1 MAENNSETIVKLI
14 DVQVEGTDS
23 INSLIKTIDDL
34 NTALKG
40 LSTNSTEYKELLELL
55 AKNQTT
61 LSKAMRGVK
70 KDAEYAEGSYY
81 SLQKQLRETG
91 KAFKSTTDE
100 VEKAD
105 LAKKYREINT
115 ELKTQDA
122 LLGNYQRNV
131 GNYGNSIVA
140 ASARI
145 RELRTQIAGLK
156 EGTEEYNKTFSEMT
170 MLTAEQ
176 RKLNEQ
182 LKFSSGDYGDV
193 LGNVNSVL
201 GDFSKGLLS
210 MVTVLNL
217 FGDSSEGIQTAVKAL
232 GVLMVVVQGLS
243 IIDQLKDKFKGLA
256 DGIKALKKDSEGSAG
271 AMSSMG
277 QGMDNVGGA
286 IDKTASA
293 FGTADSAVKGYTQ
306 STNESVK
313 AMAGQIKT
321 VDELKDKVLELKS
334 SLEGKNPKDILDGN
348 TEEHKILVELLGE
361 ENAKLIEM
369 QSATKK
375 QIGLDADRIKQLMEE
390 IALRKSKGEDTAEL
404 EKELKYLT
412 NLNRTLSAYQGSLN
426 KEINTKVNLKKVTKD
441 LDNQQKTL
449 YKSMTA
455 AQMGAS
461 VYNKT
466 LTNMNFIEKAAAT
479 VTGLLGKAFIG
490 LGASAKAATAA
501 MKGVKAALISTGVG
515 ALLVVVG
522 ELVNLLFKGIGAL
535 KNLIPGINNAK
546 NAAEELKSAN
556 DALNTSFEQQN
567 DAMDFTIR
575 KMEALGYSY
584 EEIFKAKKRMLE
596 AQIAE
601 VRATMATSK
610 AYQKY
615 LELTERQKKKDRWKD
630 TVDEAKKLEDTLRN
644 LNKALLALSNDKT
657 IHDLEEQQK
666 AADEEKKKAEEEA
679 NERSRQYAENKK
691 KDIQGIIDK
700 IKELEGIIKE
710 ADNLLKTLNEKD
722 MTEDDKI
729 KAEYDQR
736 LEIIKK
742 AYDAEM
748 QLNDINKKRGTI
760 DEEEY
765 QRRILE
771 IKQKYYDLGLKVD
784 ADYNDKNKAL
794 LSQRAKDAAEAAV
807 NAINGDYAEKARKK
821 NKDAVTKTV
830 DELEKIQPKIFS
842 IWDIIMGRDVRPDTL
857 KNKLKV
863 LTDTYNTQMDE
874 LTSNFEEKKKK
885 LGDIANVWDIVANDT
900 NVDDD
905 TRSMAQQK
913 ALEARKQM
921 EDAETE
927 YAQKSAEARKKYMD
941 DEAKAIN
948 EHKTNMIQN
957 AQQMLD
963 GLGGIFGS
971 MADFYEEDAEARKE
985 GDAKSQK
992 VAKQSFKKAQNLRI
1006 AEATISTLNGAI
1018 GAFMQATATYPAPY
1032 GAILGA
1038 AQAAAATA
1046 AGIAQ
1051 IKKIK
1056 AQKFDGG
1063 SSLGGGSTTFQLPN
1077 VEKYEPTYTSNL
1089 TQETD
1094 TDSIKNAITEGMEGS
1109 TVRAYVLA
1117 DDINAAQK
1125 IDEKRQQ
1132 ESTW

>member
-14 DVQVEGTDS
+14 DVQVEGVDS

-40 LSTNSTEYKELLELL
+40 LSTNSAEYKELLELL

-201 GDFSKGLLS
+201 GDFTKGLLS

-217 FGDSSEGIQTAVKAL
+217 FGDSSEGIQAAVKAL
-232 GVLMVVVQGLS
+232 GVLMVVVQGLE

-256 DGIKALKKDSEGSAG
+256 DGIKALKKESEGSAG

-277 QGMDNVGGA
+277 QGMQNVEGA
-286 IDKTASA
+286 SDRVTSA
-293 FGTADSAVKGYTQ
+293 IGTADSSVKGFTNSTEQ
-306 STNESVK
+306 STTALNDNVDAVQELIDKLNLLQTV
-313 AMAGQIKT
+313 GQ
-321 VDELKDKVLELKS
+321 VDPYGDLEQTK
-334 SLEGKNPKDILDGN
+334 
-348 TEEHKILVELLGE
+348 ELLNDVSEGTSKELAELNLLIGSQKMSLNYQKNLLQLAKDRLAVAKEKGE
-361 ENAKLIEM
+361 VSALKEEIEVRETTIK
-369 QSATKK
+369 SIK
-375 QIGLDADRIKQLMEE
+375 DNIKQLEKE
-390 IALRKSKGEDTAEL
+390 NKEKIKAISHSKTLNKSQIQLTKDMTKSQISLAVFNKDL
-404 EKELKYLT
+404 EKMGLLEGLAAKASLG
-412 NLNRTLSAYQGSLN
+412 LGKGMLSIGVT
-426 KEINTKVNLKKVTKD
+426 TKV
-441 LDNQQKTL
+441 
-449 YKSMTA
+449 
-455 AQMGAS
+455 
-461 VYNKT
+461 
-466 LTNMNFIEKAAAT
+466 AT
-479 VTGLLGKAFIG
+479 V
-490 LGASAKAATAA
+490 A
-501 MKGVKAALISTGVG
+501 MKGFKAALMATGIG

-567 DAMDFTIR
+567 DLMDFNIR

-615 LELTERQKKKDRWKD
+615 LELTDRQKKKDRWKD
-630 TVDEAKKLEDTLRN
+630 TVDEAKRLEDTLRN

-657 IHDLEEQQK
+657 IHDLEEEQK
-666 AADEEKKKAEEEA
+666 KKEEDKKKAEEEA
-679 NERSRQYAENKK
+679 NERSRQYAENRK

-748 QLNDINKKRGTI
+748 QLNDINKKQGTI

-771 IKQKYYDLGLKVD
+771 IKQKYHDLGLKVD

-842 IWDIIMGRDVRPDTL
+842 IWEIIMGRDVRPDTL

-885 LGDIANVWDIVANDT
+885 FGEIANVWDIVANDP
-900 NVDDD
+900 NVDND

-948 EHKTNMIQN
+948 EHKANMIQN

-1038 AQAAAATA
+1038 ATAAAATA

>member
-14 DVQVEGTDS
+14 DVQVEGVDS

-40 LSTNSTEYKELLELL
+40 LSTNSAEYKELLELL

-193 LGNVNSVL
+193 LGNVNSVM
-201 GDFSKGLLS
+201 GDFTKGLLS

-217 FGDSSEGIQTAVKAL
+217 FGDSSEGIQAAVKAL
-232 GVLMVVVQGLS
+232 GVLMVVVQGLE

-256 DGIKALKKDSEGSAG
+256 DGIKALKKESEGSAG

-277 QGMDNVGGA
+277 QGMQNVEGA
-286 IDKTASA
+286 SDRVTSA
-293 FGTADSAVKGYTQ
+293 IGTADSSVKGFTNSTEQ
-306 STNESVK
+306 STTALNDNVDAVQELIDKLNQLQSV
-313 AMAGQIKT
+313 GQ
-321 VDELKDKVLELKS
+321 VDPFGELEQTK
-334 SLEGKNPKDILDGN
+334 
-348 TEEHKILVELLGE
+348 ELLNDVTEGTSKELAELNLLIGSQKTTLNYQKNLLQLAKDRLAVAKEKGE
-361 ENAKLIEM
+361 VSALKEEVEM
-369 QSATKK
+369 RETTIKSIK
-375 QIGLDADRIKQLMEE
+375 DNIKQLEKENKEKIKAISHSKTLKNSQVQLTKDMT
-390 IALRKSKGEDTAEL
+390 KSQISLAVFNKDL
-404 EKELKYLT
+404 EKMGLLEGLAAKASLG
-412 NLNRTLSAYQGSLN
+412 LGKGMLSIGVT
-426 KEINTKVNLKKVTKD
+426 TKV
-441 LDNQQKTL
+441 
-449 YKSMTA
+449 
-455 AQMGAS
+455 
-461 VYNKT
+461 
-466 LTNMNFIEKAAAT
+466 AT
-479 VTGLLGKAFIG
+479 V
-490 LGASAKAATAA
+490 A
-501 MKGVKAALISTGVG
+501 MKGFKAALMATGIG

-630 TVDEAKKLEDTLRN
+630 TVDEAKRLEDTLRN

-710 ADNLLKTLNEKD
+710 ADNLLKSLNEKD

-748 QLNDINKKRGTI
+748 QLNDINKQRGTI

-771 IKQKYYDLGLKVD
+771 IKQKYHDLGLKVD

-842 IWDIIMGRDVRPDTL
+842 IWEIIMGRDVRPDTL

-885 LGDIANVWDIVANDT
+885 FGEIANVWDIVANDP

-948 EHKTNMIQN
+948 EHKANMIQN

-992 VAKQSFKKAQNLRI
+992 IAKQSFKKAQNLRI

-1038 AQAAAATA
+1038 ATAAAATA

>member
-14 DVQVEGTDS
+14 DVQVEGVDS

-40 LSTNSTEYKELLELL
+40 LSTNSAEYKELLELL

-140 ASARI
+140 ASVRI
-145 RELRTQIAGLK
+145 RELRTQISGLQ
-156 EGTEEYNKTFSEMT
+156 EGTEEYNKALSEMS

-182 LKFSSGDYGDV
+182 LKFSSGDYGDI
-193 LGNVNSVL
+193 LGNVNSVI

-256 DGIKALKKDSEGSAG
+256 DGIKALKKESEGSAG

-277 QGMDNVGGA
+277 QGMQNVEGA
-286 IDKTASA
+286 SDRVTSA
-293 FGTADSAVKGYTQ
+293 IGTADSSVKGFTNSTEQ
-306 STNESVK
+306 STTALNDNVDALQEVIDKLNQLQSV
-313 AMAGQIKT
+313 GQ
-321 VDELKDKVLELKS
+321 VDPFGELEQTK
-334 SLEGKNPKDILDGN
+334 
-348 TEEHKILVELLGE
+348 ELLNDVTEGTSKELAELNLLIGSQKTSLNHQKNLLQLAKDRLAVAKEKGE
-361 ENAKLIEM
+361 VSALKEEIEVRETAIK
-369 QSATKK
+369 SIK
-375 QIGLDADRIKQLMEE
+375 DNIKQL
-390 IALRKSKGEDTAEL
+390 
-404 EKELKYLT
+404 EKE
-412 NLNRTLSAYQGSLN
+412 N
-426 KEINTKVNLKKVTKD
+426 KEKIKAISHSKTLNNSQVQLTKDMTKTQMSVAVFNKNLEQMGLLEGIAAKASLGLGKGMLSIGVTTKV
-441 LDNQQKTL
+441 
-449 YKSMTA
+449 
-455 AQMGAS
+455 
-461 VYNKT
+461 
-466 LTNMNFIEKAAAT
+466 AT
-479 VTGLLGKAFIG
+479 V
-490 LGASAKAATAA
+490 A
-501 MKGVKAALISTGVG
+501 MKGFKAALMATGIG

-522 ELVNLLFKGIGAL
+522 ELVNLLFKGVGKLADWVSGAN
-535 KNLIPGINNAK
+535 KAK
-546 NAAEELKSAN
+546 KAADDLKSAN
-556 DALNTSFEQQN
+556 DALNKSFDSQN
-567 DAMDFTIR
+567 ELMDFNIR

-610 AYQKY
+610 AYQEYIK
-615 LELTERQKKKDRWKD
+615 LSEKDKTKKKYEE
-630 TVDEAKKLEDTLRN
+630 TVEEAKRLEETLQN
-644 LNKALLALSNDKT
+644 LNKALLKLNSDKT
-657 IHDLEEQQK
+657 IHDLEEEQK
-666 AADEEKKKAEEEA
+666 KKEEDKKKAEEEA

-748 QLNDINKKRGTI
+748 ELNDINKKQGTI
-760 DEEEY
+760 DEDEY

-771 IKQKYYDLGLKVD
+771 IKQKYHDLGLKVD

-842 IWDIIMGRDVRPDTL
+842 IWEIIMGRDVRPDTL
-857 KNKLKV
+857 KNKLKA

-885 LGDIANVWDIVANDT
+885 FREIANVWDIVANDP
-900 NVDDD
+900 NVDND

-948 EHKTNMIQN
+948 EHKTTMIQT

-992 VAKQSFKKAQNLRI
+992 IAKQSFKKAQNLRI

-1038 AQAAAATA
+1038 ATAAAATA

>member
-14 DVQVEGTDS
+14 DVKVEGVES

-105 LAKKYREINT
+105 LAKKYKEINT

-145 RELRTQIAGLK
+145 AELRKQISGLK
-156 EGTEEYNKTFSEMT
+156 EGTDEYNKALSEMS

-182 LKFSSGDYGDV
+182 LKFSSGDYGDI
-193 LGNVNSVL
+193 LGNINSVM

-243 IIDQLKDKFKGLA
+243 IIDQLKDKFKGLI
-256 DGIKALKKDSEGSAG
+256 DGIKALKKESEGSAG

-277 QGMDNVGGA
+277 QGMQNVEGA
-286 IDKTASA
+286 SDRVTSA
-293 FGTADSAVKGYTQ
+293 IGTADSSVKGFTNSTEQ
-306 STNESVK
+306 STTALNDNVDAIQEVIDKLNQLQSV
-313 AMAGQIKT
+313 GQ
-321 VDELKDKVLELKS
+321 VDPFGDLEQTK
-334 SLEGKNPKDILDGN
+334 
-348 TEEHKILVELLGE
+348 ELLNEVTEGTSKELAELNLLIGSQKTTLNYQENLLQLAKDRLAVAKEKGE
-361 ENAKLIEM
+361 VSALKEEVEM
-369 QSATKK
+369 RETTIKSIK
-375 QIGLDADRIKQLMEE
+375 DNIKQL
-390 IALRKSKGEDTAEL
+390 
-404 EKELKYLT
+404 EKE
-412 NLNRTLSAYQGSLN
+412 N
-426 KEINTKVNLKKVTKD
+426 KEKIKAISHSKTLKNSQVQLTKDMTKTQMSVAVFNKNLEQMGLLEGIAAKASLGLGKGMLSMGISTKV
-441 LDNQQKTL
+441 
-449 YKSMTA
+449 
-455 AQMGAS
+455 
-461 VYNKT
+461 
-466 LTNMNFIEKAAAT
+466 AT
-479 VTGLLGKAFIG
+479 V
-490 LGASAKAATAA
+490 A
-501 MKGVKAALISTGVG
+501 MKGFKAALMATGIG
-515 ALLVVVG
+515 ALLVIVG
-522 ELVNLLFKGIGAL
+522 ELVNLLFKGVGKLADWVSGAN
-535 KNLIPGINNAK
+535 KAK
-546 NAAEELKSAN
+546 KAADDLKSAN
-556 DALNTSFEQQN
+556 DALNKSFDSQN
-567 DAMDFTIR
+567 ELMDFNIR

-610 AYQKY
+610 AYQEYIK
-615 LELTERQKKKDRWKD
+615 LSEKDKTKKKYEE
-630 TVDEAKKLEDTLRN
+630 TVEESKRLEETLQN
-644 LNKALLALSNDKT
+644 LNKALLKLNSDKT

-666 AADEEKKKAEEEA
+666 AADEEKKKREDEA
-679 NERSRQYAENKK
+679 NERARIYAENRKK
-691 KDIQGIIDK
+691 EIQDIINK
-700 IKELEGIIKE
+700 IKELEGTIKE
-710 ADNLLKTLNEKD
+710 ADNLLKSLNEKD

-729 KAEYDQR
+729 KAEYDKR

-748 QLNDINKKRGTI
+748 QLNDINKQRGTI

-807 NAINGDYAEKARKK
+807 NAINGDYAETARKK

-830 DELEKIQPKIFS
+830 DDLEKLQPKIFS
-842 IWDIIMGRDVRPDTL
+842 IWEIIMGRDVRPDTL

-948 EHKTNMIQN
+948 EHKANMIQN

-992 VAKQSFKKAQNLRI
+992 IAKQSFKKAQNLRI

-1038 AQAAAATA
+1038 ATAAAATA

-1056 AQKFDGG
+1056 AQKFEGG
-1063 SSLGGGSTTFQLPN
+1063 SSLGGGSTSFQLPN

>member
-14 DVQVEGTDS
+14 DVQVEGVES

-105 LAKKYREINT
+105 LAKKYKEINT

-145 RELRTQIAGLK
+145 RELRTQISGLK
-156 EGTEEYNKTFSEMT
+156 EGTEEYNKALSEMS

-182 LKFSSGDYGDV
+182 LKFSSGDYGDM
-193 LGNVNSVL
+193 LGNVNSVM

-217 FGDSSEGIQTAVKAL
+217 FGDSSEGIQSAVKAL

-243 IIDQLKDKFKGLA
+243 IIDQLKDKIKGLA
-256 DGIKALKKDSEGSAG
+256 DGFKAFKKESEGTAG

-277 QGMDNVGGA
+277 QGMQTVEGAADRVVSSVG
-286 IDKTASA
+286 S
-293 FGTADSAVKGYTQ
+293 ADSSVKGFTNSTEQ
-306 STNESVK
+306 STTALDANADSMQNLITK
-313 AMAGQIKT
+313 LN
-321 VDELKDKVLELKS
+321 ELKISAKENQFSFMEDKKELLK
-334 SLEGKNPKDILDGN
+334 EV
-348 TEEHKILVELLGE
+348 TEELGE
-361 ENAKLIEM
+361 EVTYMTIIQGLNEKTIEINQRRISKLKEVL
-369 QSATKK
+369 ALKKK
-375 QIGLDADRIKQLMEE
+375 QGFDVSAIENE
-390 IALRKSKGEDTAEL
+390 IQKRGDYIDKLKKEN
-404 EKELKYLT
+404 KELG
-412 NLNRTLSAYQGSLN
+412 LNISKKANVVANSKTLN
-426 KEINTKVNLKKVTKD
+426 KAQVEITKNMDKSQMSLAVFNKNLEQMGLLEGIAAKASLGLGKGMLSMGISTKV
-441 LDNQQKTL
+441 
-449 YKSMTA
+449 
-455 AQMGAS
+455 
-461 VYNKT
+461 
-466 LTNMNFIEKAAAT
+466 AT
-479 VTGLLGKAFIG
+479 V
-490 LGASAKAATAA
+490 A
-501 MKGVKAALISTGVG
+501 MKGFKAALMATGIG

-556 DALNTSFEQQN
+556 DALNESFEQQN
-567 DAMDFTIR
+567 DLMDFNIR

-601 VRATMATSK
+601 VRATMATSN

-630 TVDEAKKLEDTLRN
+630 TVDEAKRLEDTLRN

-657 IHDLEEQQK
+657 IHDLEEEQK
-666 AADEEKKKAEEEA
+666 KKEEDKKKAEEEA

-710 ADNLLKTLNEKD
+710 ADNLLKSLNEKD
-722 MTEDDKI
+722 MTADDKI
-729 KAEYDQR
+729 KAEYDKR

-742 AYDAEM
+742 AYDAET
-748 QLNDINKKRGTI
+748 QLNDINKRRGTI

-807 NAINGDYAEKARKK
+807 NAINGDYAETARKK

-830 DELEKIQPKIFS
+830 DDLEKLQPRIFS
-842 IWDIIMGRDVRPDTL
+842 IWEIIMGRDVRPDTL

-874 LTSNFEEKKKK
+874 LTSNFEEKRKK
-885 LGDIANVWDIVANDT
+885 LGEIANVWDIVANDT

-948 EHKTNMIQN
+948 EHKANMIQN

-992 VAKQSFKKAQNLRI
+992 IAKQSFKKAQNLRI

-1032 GAILGA
+1032 GQILGA
-1038 AQAAAATA
+1038 ATAAAATA

-1063 SSLGGGSTTFQLPN
+1063 SSLGGGSSTFQLPN

>member
-1 MAENNSETIVKLI
+1 
-14 DVQVEGTDS
+14 
-23 INSLIKTIDDL
+23 
-34 NTALKG
+34 
-40 LSTNSTEYKELLELL
+40 
-55 AKNQTT
+55 
-61 LSKAMRGVK
+61 
-70 KDAEYAEGSYY
+70 
-81 SLQKQLRETG
+81 
-91 KAFKSTTDE
+91 
-100 VEKAD
+100 
-105 LAKKYREINT
+105 
-115 ELKTQDA
+115 
-122 LLGNYQRNV
+122 
-131 GNYGNSIVA
+131 
-140 ASARI
+140 
-145 RELRTQIAGLK
+145 
-156 EGTEEYNKTFSEMT
+156 
-170 MLTAEQ
+170 
-176 RKLNEQ
+176 
-182 LKFSSGDYGDV
+182 
-193 LGNVNSVL
+193 
-201 GDFSKGLLS
+201 
-210 MVTVLNL
+210 
-217 FGDSSEGIQTAVKAL
+217 
-232 GVLMVVVQGLS
+232 
-243 IIDQLKDKFKGLA
+243 
-256 DGIKALKKDSEGSAG
+256 
-271 AMSSMG
+271 
-277 QGMDNVGGA
+277 
-286 IDKTASA
+286 
-293 FGTADSAVKGYTQ
+293 
-306 STNESVK
+306 
-313 AMAGQIKT
+313 
-321 VDELKDKVLELKS
+321 
-334 SLEGKNPKDILDGN
+334 
-348 TEEHKILVELLGE
+348 
-361 ENAKLIEM
+361 
-369 QSATKK
+369 
-375 QIGLDADRIKQLMEE
+375 
-390 IALRKSKGEDTAEL
+390 
-404 EKELKYLT
+404 
-412 NLNRTLSAYQGSLN
+412 
-426 KEINTKVNLKKVTKD
+426 
-441 LDNQQKTL
+441 
-449 YKSMTA
+449 
-455 AQMGAS
+455 
-461 VYNKT
+461 
-466 LTNMNFIEKAAAT
+466 
-479 VTGLLGKAFIG
+479 
-490 LGASAKAATAA
+490 
-501 MKGVKAALISTGVG
+501 
-515 ALLVVVG
+515 
-522 ELVNLLFKGIGAL
+522 
-535 KNLIPGINNAK
+535 
-546 NAAEELKSAN
+546 
-556 DALNTSFEQQN
+556 
-567 DAMDFTIR
+567 
-575 KMEALGYSY
+575 
-584 EEIFKAKKRMLE
+584 
-596 AQIAE
+596 
-601 VRATMATSK
+601 
-610 AYQKY
+610 
-615 LELTERQKKKDRWKD
+615 
-630 TVDEAKKLEDTLRN
+630 
-644 LNKALLALSNDKT
+644 
-657 IHDLEEQQK
+657 
-666 AADEEKKKAEEEA
+666 
-679 NERSRQYAENKK
+679 
-691 KDIQGIIDK
+691 
-700 IKELEGIIKE
+700 
-710 ADNLLKTLNEKD
+710 

-748 QLNDINKKRGTI
+748 QLNDINKNQGTI

-771 IKQKYYDLGLKVD
+771 IKQKYHDLGLKVD

-842 IWDIIMGRDVRPDTL
+842 IWEIIMGRDVRPETL
-857 KNKLKV
+857 KNKLKA

-885 LGDIANVWDIVANDT
+885 FGEIANVWDIVANDP
-900 NVDDD
+900 NVDND

-948 EHKTNMIQN
+948 EHKANMIQN

-1038 AQAAAATA
+1038 ATAAAATA

>member
-14 DVQVEGTDS
+14 DVKVEGVES

-34 NTALKG
+34 NKALKG

-105 LAKKYREINT
+105 LAKKYKEINT

-145 RELRTQIAGLK
+145 AELRKQISGLK
-156 EGTEEYNKTFSEMT
+156 EGTDEYNKALSEMS

-182 LKFSSGDYGDV
+182 LKFSSGDYGDI
-193 LGNVNSVL
+193 LGNVNSVM

-217 FGDSSEGIQTAVKAL
+217 FGDSSEGIQTAIKAL

-243 IIDQLKDKFKGLA
+243 IIDQLKDKFKGLV
-256 DGIKALKKDSEGSAG
+256 DGIKALKKESEGTSG

-277 QGMDNVGGA
+277 QGMQNVEGA
-286 IDKTASA
+286 SDRVTSA
-293 FGTADSAVKGYTQ
+293 IGTADSSVKGFTNSTEQNTTALNDNVDAVQELIDKLNQLQ
-306 STNESVK
+306 SVGQVDPFGDLEQTKEMLDEVAEGTSKELAQLNLLIGSQKTTLNFQENLLQLAKDRLAVAKEQGGEVSALEEEVKMRETTVES
-313 AMAGQIKT
+313 IK
-321 VDELKDKVLELKS
+321 
-334 SLEGKNPKDILDGN
+334 KN
-348 TEEHKILVELLGE
+348 
-361 ENAKLIEM
+361 
-369 QSATKK
+369 
-375 QIGLDADRIKQLMEE
+375 IKQLENE
-390 IALRKSKGEDTAEL
+390 
-404 EKELKYLT
+404 
-412 NLNRTLSAYQGSLN
+412 N
-426 KEINTKVNLKKVTKD
+426 KAKIKAISN
-441 LDNQQKTL
+441 
-449 YKSMTA
+449 
-455 AQMGAS
+455 
-461 VYNKT
+461 NKT
-466 LTNMNFIEKAAAT
+466 LNKSQIQLTKNMDKTQMSVAVFNKNLEKMGLLEGIAAKASLGLGKGMLSMGVSTKVAT
-479 VTGLLGKAFIG
+479 V
-490 LGASAKAATAA
+490 A
-501 MKGVKAALISTGVG
+501 MKGFKAALMATGIG

-522 ELVNLLFKGIGAL
+522 ELVNLLFKGVGKLADWVTGA
-535 KNLIPGINNAK
+535 NRAK
-546 NAAEELKSAN
+546 KAADDLKSAN
-556 DALNTSFEQQN
+556 DALNTSFDSQN
-567 DAMDFTIR
+567 ELMDFNIR

-610 AYQKY
+610 AYQEYIK
-615 LELTERQKKKDRWKD
+615 LSEKDKTKKKYQE
-630 TVDEAKKLEDTLRN
+630 TVEESKRLEETLKN
-644 LNKALLALSNDKT
+644 LNKQLLKLNSDKT
-657 IHDLEEQQK
+657 IHDLEEQRK

-679 NERSRQYAENKK
+679 NERSRKYAENRKK
-691 KDIQGIIDK
+691 EIQDIIDK
-700 IKELEGIIKE
+700 IKELEGVIKE
-710 ADNLLKTLNEKD
+710 ADNLLKSLNEKD

-729 KAEYDQR
+729 KAEYDKR
-736 LEIIKK
+736 LEIVKK
-742 AYDAEM
+742 AYDAEI
-748 QLNDINKKRGTI
+748 QLADIQKKQGELS
-760 DEEEY
+760 EEEY
-765 QRRILE
+765 QQRLLD

-830 DELEKIQPKIFS
+830 DDLEKIQPKIFS
-842 IWDIIMGRDVRPDTL
+842 IWEIIMGRDVRPDTL

-874 LTSNFEEKKKK
+874 LTSNLEEKKKK
-885 LGDIANVWDIVANDT
+885 LGDIANVWDIVANDP

-948 EHKTNMIQN
+948 EHKANMIQN

-992 VAKQSFKKAQNLRI
+992 IAKQSFKKAQSLRI

-1038 AQAAAATA
+1038 ATAAAATA

-1056 AQKFDGG
+1056 AQKFEGG
-1063 SSLGGGSTTFQLPN
+1063 SSLGGGSSTFQLPN

-1089 TQETD
+1089 TQDTD

>member
-14 DVQVEGTDS
+14 DVKVEGVES

-40 LSTNSTEYKELLELL
+40 LSTNSAEYKELLELL

-105 LAKKYREINT
+105 LAKKYKEINT

-182 LKFSSGDYGDV
+182 LKFSSGDYGDI
-193 LGNVNSVL
+193 LGNVNSVM
-201 GDFSKGLLS
+201 GDFTKGLLS

-243 IIDQLKDKFKGLA
+243 IIDQLKDKFKGLI
-256 DGIKALKKDSEGSAG
+256 DGIKALKKESEGSAG

-277 QGMDNVGGA
+277 QGMQNVEGA
-286 IDKTASA
+286 SDRVTSA
-293 FGTADSAVKGYTQ
+293 IGTADSSVKGFTNSTEQ
-306 STNESVK
+306 STTALNDNVDAIQEVIDKLNQLQSV
-313 AMAGQIKT
+313 GQ
-321 VDELKDKVLELKS
+321 VDPFGDLEQTK
-334 SLEGKNPKDILDGN
+334 
-348 TEEHKILVELLGE
+348 ELLNEVTEGTSKELAELNLLIGSQKTTLNYQENLLQLAKDRLAVAKEKGE
-361 ENAKLIEM
+361 VSALKEEVEM
-369 QSATKK
+369 RETTIKSIK
-375 QIGLDADRIKQLMEE
+375 DNIKQL
-390 IALRKSKGEDTAEL
+390 
-404 EKELKYLT
+404 EKE
-412 NLNRTLSAYQGSLN
+412 N
-426 KEINTKVNLKKVTKD
+426 KEKIKAISHSKTLKNSQVQLTKDMTKTQMSVAVFNKNLEQMGLLEGIAAKASLGLGKGMLSMGISTKV
-441 LDNQQKTL
+441 
-449 YKSMTA
+449 
-455 AQMGAS
+455 
-461 VYNKT
+461 
-466 LTNMNFIEKAAAT
+466 AT
-479 VTGLLGKAFIG
+479 V
-490 LGASAKAATAA
+490 A
-501 MKGVKAALISTGVG
+501 MKGFKAALMATGIG
-515 ALLVVVG
+515 ALLVIVG
-522 ELVNLLFKGIGAL
+522 ELVNLLFKGVGKLADWVSGAN
-535 KNLIPGINNAK
+535 KAK
-546 NAAEELKSAN
+546 KAADDLKSAN
-556 DALNTSFEQQN
+556 DALNKSFDSQN
-567 DAMDFTIR
+567 ELMDFNIR

-610 AYQKY
+610 AYQEYIK
-615 LELTERQKKKDRWKD
+615 LSEKDKTKKKYEE
-630 TVDEAKKLEDTLRN
+630 TVEESKRLEETLQN
-644 LNKALLALSNDKT
+644 LNKALLKLNSDKT

-666 AADEEKKKAEEEA
+666 AADEEKKKREDEA
-679 NERSRQYAENKK
+679 NERARIYAENRKK
-691 KDIQGIIDK
+691 EIQDIINK
-700 IKELEGIIKE
+700 IKELEGTIKE
-710 ADNLLKTLNEKD
+710 ADNLLKSLNEKD

-729 KAEYDQR
+729 KAEYDKR

-748 QLNDINKKRGTI
+748 ELNDINKERGTI

-830 DELEKIQPKIFS
+830 DDLEKLQPKIFS
-842 IWDIIMGRDVRPDTL
+842 IWEIIMGRDVRPDTL

-885 LGDIANVWDIVANDT
+885 FGEIANVWDIVANDT

-948 EHKTNMIQN
+948 EHKANMIQN

-992 VAKQSFKKAQNLRI
+992 IAKQSFKKAQNLRI

-1038 AQAAAATA
+1038 ATAAAATA

-1056 AQKFDGG
+1056 AQKFEGG
-1063 SSLGGGSTTFQLPN
+1063 SSLGGGSTSFQLPN

>member
-14 DVQVEGTDS
+14 DVQVEGVDS

-201 GDFSKGLLS
+201 GDFTKGLLS

-217 FGDSSEGIQTAVKAL
+217 FGDSSEGIQAAVKAL
-232 GVLMVVVQGLS
+232 GVLMVVVQGLE

-277 QGMDNVGGA
+277 QGMQNVEGA
-286 IDKTASA
+286 SDRVTSA
-293 FGTADSAVKGYTQ
+293 IGTADSSVKGFTNSTEQ
-306 STNESVK
+306 STTALNDNVDAVQELIDKLNQLQSV
-313 AMAGQIKT
+313 GQ
-321 VDELKDKVLELKS
+321 VDPYGDLEQTK
-334 SLEGKNPKDILDGN
+334 
-348 TEEHKILVELLGE
+348 ELLNDVAEGTSKELAELNLLIGSQKTSLNYQKNLLQLAKDRLAVAKEKGE
-361 ENAKLIEM
+361 VSALKEEIEVRETTIK
-369 QSATKK
+369 SIK
-375 QIGLDADRIKQLMEE
+375 DNIKQLEKE
-390 IALRKSKGEDTAEL
+390 NKAKIKAISHSKTLNKSQIQLTKDMTKSQISLAVFNKDL
-404 EKELKYLT
+404 EKMGLLEGLAAKASLG
-412 NLNRTLSAYQGSLN
+412 LGKGMLSIGAT
-426 KEINTKVNLKKVTKD
+426 TKV
-441 LDNQQKTL
+441 
-449 YKSMTA
+449 
-455 AQMGAS
+455 
-461 VYNKT
+461 
-466 LTNMNFIEKAAAT
+466 AT
-479 VTGLLGKAFIG
+479 V
-490 LGASAKAATAA
+490 A
-501 MKGVKAALISTGVG
+501 MKGFKAALMATGIG

-556 DALNTSFEQQN
+556 DALNQSFEQQN

-615 LELTERQKKKDRWKD
+615 LELTERQKKRDRWKD
-630 TVDEAKKLEDTLRN
+630 TVDEAKRLEDTLRN

-679 NERSRQYAENKK
+679 NERSRQYAENRK

-748 QLNDINKKRGTI
+748 QLNDINKKQGTI

-842 IWDIIMGRDVRPDTL
+842 IWEIIMGRDVRPETL
-857 KNKLKV
+857 KNKLKA
-863 LTDTYNTQMDE
+863 LTDTYNKQMDE

-885 LGDIANVWDIVANDT
+885 FGEIANVWDIVANDP
-900 NVDDD
+900 NVDND

-948 EHKTNMIQN
+948 EHKANMIQN

-992 VAKQSFKKAQNLRI
+992 IAKQSFKKAQNLRI

-1032 GAILGA
+1032 GQILGA
-1038 AQAAAATA
+1038 ATAAAATA

-1063 SSLGGGSTTFQLPN
+1063 SSLGGGSSTFQLPN

>member
-14 DVQVEGTDS
+14 DVQVEGVDS

-40 LSTNSTEYKELLELL
+40 LSTNSAEYKELLELL

-156 EGTEEYNKTFSEMT
+156 EGTEEYNKTFSEMS

-182 LKFSSGDYGDV
+182 LKFSSGDYGDI
-193 LGNVNSVL
+193 LGNVNSVMD
-201 GDFSKGLLS
+201 DFTKGLLS

-217 FGDSSEGIQTAVKAL
+217 FGDSSEGIQMAVKAL
-232 GVLMVVVQGLS
+232 GVLMVVVQGLA
-243 IIDQLKDKFKGLA
+243 IIDQLKDKFKGLI
-256 DGIKALKKDSEGSAG
+256 DGIKALKKESEGSAG

-277 QGMDNVGGA
+277 QGMQNVEGA

-334 SLEGKNPKDILDGN
+334 SLEGKELFDIAEDN
-348 TEEHKILVELLGE
+348 TEEYKILVDLLGE
-361 ENAKLIEM
+361 ENAKLLKRQAFYSRLIDDNNQE
-369 QSATKK
+369 
-375 QIGLDADRIKQLMEE
+375 IKQLREK
-390 IALRKSKGEDTAEL
+390 IALKKSQGDDTSKL
-404 EKELKYLT
+404 EKEVAHMEDVNKALKVRID
-412 NLNRTLSAYQGSLN
+412 NLG
-426 KEINTKVNLKKVTKD
+426 KEIDTKVNLKKVTKD
-441 LDNQQKTL
+441 LDNQQKML
-449 YKSMTA
+449 YKSMTT

-490 LGASAKAATAA
+490 LGLSAKAATAA

-522 ELVNLLFKGIGAL
+522 ELVNLLFKGVGKLADWVSGAN
-535 KNLIPGINNAK
+535 KAK
-546 NAAEELKSAN
+546 KAADDLKSAN
-556 DALNTSFEQQN
+556 DALNKSFDSQN
-567 DAMDFTIR
+567 ELMDFNIR

-610 AYQKY
+610 AYQDYIK
-615 LELTERQKKKDRWKD
+615 LSEKDKTKKKYEE
-630 TVDEAKKLEDTLRN
+630 TVEEAKRLEETLQN
-644 LNKALLALSNDKT
+644 LNKALLKLNNDKT

-666 AADEEKKKAEEEA
+666 KKEEDKKKAEEEA

-691 KDIQGIIDK
+691 KDIQGIINK

-748 QLNDINKKRGTI
+748 QLNDINKKQGTI

-830 DELEKIQPKIFS
+830 DDLEKIQPKIFS
-842 IWDIIMGRDVRPDTL
+842 IWEIIMGRDVRPETL
-857 KNKLKV
+857 KNKLKA

-885 LGDIANVWDIVANDT
+885 FGEIANVWDIVANDP
-900 NVDDD
+900 NVDND

-948 EHKTNMIQN
+948 EHKTTMIQT

-1032 GAILGA
+1032 GQILGA
-1038 AQAAAATA
+1038 ATAAAATA

-1063 SSLGGGSTTFQLPN
+1063 SSLGGGSTSFQLPN

>member
-14 DVQVEGTDS
+14 DVQVEGVDS

-40 LSTNSTEYKELLELL
+40 LSTNSAEYKELLELL

-201 GDFSKGLLS
+201 GDFTKGLLS

-217 FGDSSEGIQTAVKAL
+217 FGDSSEGIQAVVKAL
-232 GVLMVVVQGLS
+232 GVLMVVVQGLE

-277 QGMDNVGGA
+277 QGMQNVEGA
-286 IDKTASA
+286 SDRVTSA
-293 FGTADSAVKGYTQ
+293 IGTADSSVKGFTNSTEQ
-306 STNESVK
+306 STTALNDNVDAVQELIDKLNQLQSV
-313 AMAGQIKT
+313 GQ
-321 VDELKDKVLELKS
+321 VDPYGDLEQTK
-334 SLEGKNPKDILDGN
+334 
-348 TEEHKILVELLGE
+348 ELLNDVAEGTSKELAELNLLIGSQKTSLNYQKNLLQLAKDRLAVAKEKGE
-361 ENAKLIEM
+361 VSALKEEIEVRETTIK
-369 QSATKK
+369 SIK
-375 QIGLDADRIKQLMEE
+375 DNIKQLEKE
-390 IALRKSKGEDTAEL
+390 NKEKIKAISHSKTLNKSQIQLTKDMTKSQISLAVFNKDL
-404 EKELKYLT
+404 EKMGLLEGLAAKASLG
-412 NLNRTLSAYQGSLN
+412 LGKGMLSIGAT
-426 KEINTKVNLKKVTKD
+426 TKV
-441 LDNQQKTL
+441 
-449 YKSMTA
+449 
-455 AQMGAS
+455 
-461 VYNKT
+461 
-466 LTNMNFIEKAAAT
+466 AT
-479 VTGLLGKAFIG
+479 V
-490 LGASAKAATAA
+490 A
-501 MKGVKAALISTGVG
+501 MKGFKAALMATGIG

-556 DALNTSFEQQN
+556 EALNTSFEQQN

-630 TVDEAKKLEDTLRN
+630 TVDEAKRLEDTLRN

-657 IHDLEEQQK
+657 IHDLEEQRK

-710 ADNLLKTLNEKD
+710 ADNLLKSLNEKD

-748 QLNDINKKRGTI
+748 QLNDINKKQGTI

-771 IKQKYYDLGLKVD
+771 IKQKYHDLGLKVD

-842 IWDIIMGRDVRPDTL
+842 IWEIIMGRDVRPDTL

-1038 AQAAAATA
+1038 ATAAAATA

-1063 SSLGGGSTTFQLPN
+1063 SSLGGGSTSFQLPN

-1089 TQETD
+1089 TQESD

>member
-14 DVQVEGTDS
+14 DVQVEGVDS

-145 RELRTQIAGLK
+145 RELRTQISGLK
-156 EGTEEYNKTFSEMT
+156 EGTDEYNKTLSEMS

-182 LKFSSGDYGDV
+182 LKFSSGDYGDI
-193 LGNVNSVL
+193 LGNINSVM

-243 IIDQLKDKFKGLA
+243 IIDQLKDKFKGLV
-256 DGIKALKKDSEGSAG
+256 DGIKALKKESEGSAG

-277 QGMDNVGGA
+277 QGMQNVEGA
-286 IDKTASA
+286 SDRVTSA
-293 FGTADSAVKGYTQ
+293 IGTADSSVKGFTNSTEQ
-306 STNESVK
+306 STTALNDNVDAVQELIDKLNQLQSV
-313 AMAGQIKT
+313 GQ
-321 VDELKDKVLELKS
+321 VDPFGELEQTK
-334 SLEGKNPKDILDGN
+334 
-348 TEEHKILVELLGE
+348 ELLNDVTEGTSKELAELNLLIGSQKTNLNYQKNLLQLAKDRLAVAKEKGE
-361 ENAKLIEM
+361 VSALKEEIEVRETTIK
-369 QSATKK
+369 SIK
-375 QIGLDADRIKQLMEE
+375 DNIKQLEKENKEKIKAISHSKTLKNSQVQLTKDMT
-390 IALRKSKGEDTAEL
+390 KSQISLAVFNKDL
-404 EKELKYLT
+404 EKMGLLEGIAAKASLGLGKGM
-412 NLNRTLSAYQGSLN
+412 LSIGVT
-426 KEINTKVNLKKVTKD
+426 TKV
-441 LDNQQKTL
+441 
-449 YKSMTA
+449 
-455 AQMGAS
+455 
-461 VYNKT
+461 
-466 LTNMNFIEKAAAT
+466 AT
-479 VTGLLGKAFIG
+479 V
-490 LGASAKAATAA
+490 A
-501 MKGVKAALISTGVG
+501 MKGFKAALMATGIG

-522 ELVNLLFKGIGAL
+522 ELVNLLFKGVGKLADLVSGA
-535 KNLIPGINNAK
+535 KKAK
-546 NAAEELKSAN
+546 NAAEELKLAN
-556 DALNTSFEQQN
+556 DALNKSFEQQN

-575 KMEALGYSY
+575 KMEVLGYSY
-584 EEIFKAKKRMLE
+584 EEIFKAKKRLLE

-601 VRATMATSK
+601 VRSTMATSK
-610 AYQKY
+610 AYQEYIK
-615 LELTERQKKKDRWKD
+615 LSEKDKTKKKYEE
-630 TVDEAKKLEDTLRN
+630 TVEEAKRLEDTLRN
-644 LNKALLALSNDKT
+644 LNKQLLKLNSDKT

-710 ADNLLKTLNEKD
+710 ADNLLKSLNEKD

-748 QLNDINKKRGTI
+748 QLNDINKQRGTI

-771 IKQKYYDLGLKVD
+771 IKQKYHDLGLKVD

-830 DELEKIQPKIFS
+830 DELEKIQPKILS
-842 IWDIIMGRDVRPDTL
+842 IWEIIMGRDVRPDTL

-885 LGDIANVWDIVANDT
+885 LGDIANVWDIVANDP

-1038 AQAAAATA
+1038 ATAAAATA

-1063 SSLGGGSTTFQLPN
+1063 SSLGGGSTSFQLPN

>member
-14 DVQVEGTDS
+14 DVQVEGVDS

-40 LSTNSTEYKELLELL
+40 LSTNSAEYKELLELL

-201 GDFSKGLLS
+201 GDFTKGLLS

-217 FGDSSEGIQTAVKAL
+217 FGDSSEGIQAAVKAL
-232 GVLMVVVQGLS
+232 GVLMVVVQGLE

-277 QGMDNVGGA
+277 QGMQNVEGA
-286 IDKTASA
+286 SDRVTSA
-293 FGTADSAVKGYTQ
+293 IGTADSSVKGFTNSTEQ
-306 STNESVK
+306 STTALNDNVDAVQELIDKLNQLQSV
-313 AMAGQIKT
+313 GQ
-321 VDELKDKVLELKS
+321 VDPYGDLEQTK
-334 SLEGKNPKDILDGN
+334 
-348 TEEHKILVELLGE
+348 ELLNDVAEGTSKELAELNLLIGSQKTSLNYQKNLLQLAKDRLAVAKEKGE
-361 ENAKLIEM
+361 VSALKEEIEVRETTIK
-369 QSATKK
+369 SIK
-375 QIGLDADRIKQLMEE
+375 DNIKQLEKE
-390 IALRKSKGEDTAEL
+390 NKEKIKAISHSKTLNKSQIQLTKDMTKSQISLAVFNKDL
-404 EKELKYLT
+404 EKMGLLEGLAAKASLG
-412 NLNRTLSAYQGSLN
+412 LGKGMLSIGVT
-426 KEINTKVNLKKVTKD
+426 TKV
-441 LDNQQKTL
+441 
-449 YKSMTA
+449 
-455 AQMGAS
+455 
-461 VYNKT
+461 
-466 LTNMNFIEKAAAT
+466 AT
-479 VTGLLGKAFIG
+479 V
-490 LGASAKAATAA
+490 A
-501 MKGVKAALISTGVG
+501 MKGFKAALMATGIG

-630 TVDEAKKLEDTLRN
+630 TVDEAKRLEDTLRN

-657 IHDLEEQQK
+657 IHDLEEEQK
-666 AADEEKKKAEEEA
+666 KKEEDKKKAEEEA
-679 NERSRQYAENKK
+679 NERSRQYAENRK

-710 ADNLLKTLNEKD
+710 ADNLLKSLNDKD

-748 QLNDINKKRGTI
+748 ELNDINKKQGTI

-842 IWDIIMGRDVRPDTL
+842 IWEIIMGRDVRPDTL

-885 LGDIANVWDIVANDT
+885 FGEIANVWDIVANDT

-948 EHKTNMIQN
+948 EHKANMIQN

-992 VAKQSFKKAQNLRI
+992 IAKQSFKKAQNLRI

-1038 AQAAAATA
+1038 ATAAAATA

>member
-14 DVQVEGTDS
+14 DVKVEGVES

-40 LSTNSTEYKELLELL
+40 LSTNSAEYKELLELL

-105 LAKKYREINT
+105 LAKKYKEINT

-156 EGTEEYNKTFSEMT
+156 EGTDEYNKALSEMS

-182 LKFSSGDYGDV
+182 LKFSSGDYGDI
-193 LGNVNSVL
+193 LGNINSVM
-201 GDFSKGLLS
+201 GDFTKGLLS

-243 IIDQLKDKFKGLA
+243 IIDQLKDKFKGLV
-256 DGIKALKKDSEGSAG
+256 DGFKALKKESEGSAG

-277 QGMDNVGGA
+277 QGMQNVEGA
-286 IDKTASA
+286 SDRVTSA
-293 FGTADSAVKGYTQ
+293 IGTADSSVKGFTNSTEQ
-306 STNESVK
+306 STTALNDNVDAIQEVIDKLNQLQSV
-313 AMAGQIKT
+313 GQ
-321 VDELKDKVLELKS
+321 VDPFGDLEQTK
-334 SLEGKNPKDILDGN
+334 
-348 TEEHKILVELLGE
+348 ELLNEVTEGTSKELAELNLLIGSQKTTLNYQENLLQLAKDRLAVAKEKGE
-361 ENAKLIEM
+361 VSALKEEVEM
-369 QSATKK
+369 RETTIKSIK
-375 QIGLDADRIKQLMEE
+375 DNIKQL
-390 IALRKSKGEDTAEL
+390 
-404 EKELKYLT
+404 EKE
-412 NLNRTLSAYQGSLN
+412 N
-426 KEINTKVNLKKVTKD
+426 KEKIKAISHSKTLKNSQVQLTKDMTKTQMSVAVFNKNLEQMGLLEGIAAKASLGLGKGMLSMGISTKV
-441 LDNQQKTL
+441 
-449 YKSMTA
+449 
-455 AQMGAS
+455 
-461 VYNKT
+461 
-466 LTNMNFIEKAAAT
+466 AT
-479 VTGLLGKAFIG
+479 V
-490 LGASAKAATAA
+490 A
-501 MKGVKAALISTGVG
+501 MKGFKAALMATGIG
-515 ALLVVVG
+515 ALLVIVG
-522 ELVNLLFKGIGAL
+522 ELVNLLFKGVGKLADWVSGAN
-535 KNLIPGINNAK
+535 KAK
-546 NAAEELKSAN
+546 KAADDLKSAN
-556 DALNTSFEQQN
+556 DALNKSFDSQN
-567 DAMDFTIR
+567 ELMDFNIR

-610 AYQKY
+610 AYQDYIK
-615 LELTERQKKKDRWKD
+615 LSENDKTKKKYEE
-630 TVDEAKKLEDTLRN
+630 TVEEAKRLEETLQN
-644 LNKALLALSNDKT
+644 LNKALLKLNSDKT

-666 AADEEKKKAEEEA
+666 AADEEKKKREDEA
-679 NERSRQYAENKK
+679 NERARIYAENRKK
-691 KDIQGIIDK
+691 EIQDIINK
-700 IKELEGIIKE
+700 IKELEGTIKE
-710 ADNLLKTLNEKD
+710 ADNLLKSLNEKD

-729 KAEYDQR
+729 KAEYDKR

-748 QLNDINKKRGTI
+748 QLNDINKQRGTI

-807 NAINGDYAEKARKK
+807 NAINGDYAETARKK

-830 DELEKIQPKIFS
+830 DDLEKLQPKIFS
-842 IWDIIMGRDVRPDTL
+842 IWEIIMGRDVRPDTL

-948 EHKTNMIQN
+948 EHKANMIQN

-992 VAKQSFKKAQNLRI
+992 IAKQSFKKAQNLRI

-1038 AQAAAATA
+1038 ATAAAATA

-1056 AQKFDGG
+1056 AQKFEGG
-1063 SSLGGGSTTFQLPN
+1063 SSLGGGSTSFQLPN

>member
-14 DVQVEGTDS
+14 DVQVEGVDS

-40 LSTNSTEYKELLELL
+40 LSTNSAEYKELLELL

-201 GDFSKGLLS
+201 GDFTKGLLS

-217 FGDSSEGIQTAVKAL
+217 FGDSSEGIQAAVKAL
-232 GVLMVVVQGLS
+232 GVLMVVVQGLE

-277 QGMDNVGGA
+277 QGMQNVEGA
-286 IDKTASA
+286 SDRVTSA
-293 FGTADSAVKGYTQ
+293 IGTADSSVKGFTNSTEQ
-306 STNESVK
+306 STTALNDNVDAVQELIDKLNQLQSV
-313 AMAGQIKT
+313 GQ
-321 VDELKDKVLELKS
+321 VDPFGELEQTK
-334 SLEGKNPKDILDGN
+334 
-348 TEEHKILVELLGE
+348 ELLNDVTEGTSKELAELNLLIGSQKTTLNYQKNLLQLAKDRLAVAKEKGE
-361 ENAKLIEM
+361 VSALKEEVEM
-369 QSATKK
+369 RETTIKSIK
-375 QIGLDADRIKQLMEE
+375 DNIKQLEKENKEKIKAISHSKTLKNSQVQLTKDMT
-390 IALRKSKGEDTAEL
+390 KSQISLAVFNKDL
-404 EKELKYLT
+404 EKMGLLEGLAAKASLG
-412 NLNRTLSAYQGSLN
+412 LGKGMLSIGVT
-426 KEINTKVNLKKVTKD
+426 TKV
-441 LDNQQKTL
+441 
-449 YKSMTA
+449 
-455 AQMGAS
+455 
-461 VYNKT
+461 
-466 LTNMNFIEKAAAT
+466 AT
-479 VTGLLGKAFIG
+479 V
-490 LGASAKAATAA
+490 A
-501 MKGVKAALISTGVG
+501 MKGFKAALMATGIG

-630 TVDEAKKLEDTLRN
+630 TVDEAKRLEDTLRN

-691 KDIQGIIDK
+691 KDIQDIIDK

-710 ADNLLKTLNEKD
+710 ADNLLKSLNEKD

-748 QLNDINKKRGTI
+748 QLNDINKKQGTI

-842 IWDIIMGRDVRPDTL
+842 IWEIIMGRDVRPDTL

-885 LGDIANVWDIVANDT
+885 LGEIANVWDIVANDP

-948 EHKTNMIQN
+948 EHKANMIQN

-992 VAKQSFKKAQNLRI
+992 IAKQSFKKAQNLRI

-1038 AQAAAATA
+1038 ATAAAATA

>member
-14 DVQVEGTDS
+14 DVQVEGVDS

-40 LSTNSTEYKELLELL
+40 LSTNSAEYKELLELL

-201 GDFSKGLLS
+201 GDFTKGLLS

-232 GVLMVVVQGLS
+232 GVLMVVVQGLE

-256 DGIKALKKDSEGSAG
+256 DGIKALKKESEGSAG

-277 QGMDNVGGA
+277 QGMQNVEGA
-286 IDKTASA
+286 SDRVTSA
-293 FGTADSAVKGYTQ
+293 IGTADSSVKGFTNSTEQ
-306 STNESVK
+306 STTALNDNVDAVQELIDKLNQLQSV
-313 AMAGQIKT
+313 GQ
-321 VDELKDKVLELKS
+321 VDPFGELEQTK
-334 SLEGKNPKDILDGN
+334 
-348 TEEHKILVELLGE
+348 ELLNDVTEGTSKELAELNLLIGSQKTTLNYQKNLLQLAKDRLAVAKEKGE
-361 ENAKLIEM
+361 VSALKEEVEM
-369 QSATKK
+369 RETTIKSIK
-375 QIGLDADRIKQLMEE
+375 DNIKQLEKENKEKIKAISHSKTLKNSQVQLTKDMT
-390 IALRKSKGEDTAEL
+390 KSQISLAVFNKDL
-404 EKELKYLT
+404 EKMGLLEGIAAKASLGLGKGM
-412 NLNRTLSAYQGSLN
+412 LSIGVT
-426 KEINTKVNLKKVTKD
+426 TKV
-441 LDNQQKTL
+441 
-449 YKSMTA
+449 
-455 AQMGAS
+455 
-461 VYNKT
+461 
-466 LTNMNFIEKAAAT
+466 AT
-479 VTGLLGKAFIG
+479 V
-490 LGASAKAATAA
+490 A
-501 MKGVKAALISTGVG
+501 MKGFKAALMATGIG

-615 LELTERQKKKDRWKD
+615 LELTERQKKRDRWKD
-630 TVDEAKKLEDTLRN
+630 TVDEAKRLEDTLRN

-710 ADNLLKTLNEKD
+710 ADNLLKSLNEKD

-748 QLNDINKKRGTI
+748 QLNDINKKQGTI

-771 IKQKYYDLGLKVD
+771 IKQKYHDLGLKVD

-842 IWDIIMGRDVRPDTL
+842 IWEIIMGRDVRPETL
-857 KNKLKV
+857 KNKLKA

-885 LGDIANVWDIVANDT
+885 FGEIANVWDIVANDP

-1038 AQAAAATA
+1038 ATAAAATA

-1063 SSLGGGSTTFQLPN
+1063 SSLGGGSSTFQLPN

>member
-14 DVQVEGTDS
+14 DVKVEGVES

-105 LAKKYREINT
+105 LAKKYKEINT

-145 RELRTQIAGLK
+145 RELRTQLAGLK
-156 EGTEEYNKTFSEMT
+156 EGTDEYNKALSEMS

-182 LKFSSGDYGDV
+182 LKFSSGDYGDI
-193 LGNVNSVL
+193 LGNINSVM

-243 IIDQLKDKFKGLA
+243 IIDQLKDKFKGLV
-256 DGIKALKKDSEGSAG
+256 DGFKALKKESEGSAG

-277 QGMDNVGGA
+277 QGMQNVEGA
-286 IDKTASA
+286 SDRVTSA
-293 FGTADSAVKGYTQ
+293 IGTADSSVKGFTNSTEQ
-306 STNESVK
+306 STTALNDNVDAIQEVIDKLNQLQSVGQVDPFGDLEQTKELLNEVTEGTSKELAELNLLIGSQKTTLNFQENLLQLAKDRLAVAKEKGEVSALKEEVEMRETTVK
-313 AMAGQIKT
+313 AIK
-321 VDELKDKVLELKS
+321 D
-334 SLEGKNPKDILDGN
+334 N
-348 TEEHKILVELLGE
+348 
-361 ENAKLIEM
+361 
-369 QSATKK
+369 
-375 QIGLDADRIKQLMEE
+375 IKQL
-390 IALRKSKGEDTAEL
+390 
-404 EKELKYLT
+404 EKE
-412 NLNRTLSAYQGSLN
+412 N
-426 KEINTKVNLKKVTKD
+426 KEKIKAISHSKTLNNSQVQLTKDMTKTQMSVAVFNKNLEQMGLLEGIAAKASLGLGKGMLSIGVSTKV
-441 LDNQQKTL
+441 
-449 YKSMTA
+449 
-455 AQMGAS
+455 
-461 VYNKT
+461 
-466 LTNMNFIEKAAAT
+466 AT
-479 VTGLLGKAFIG
+479 V
-490 LGASAKAATAA
+490 A
-501 MKGVKAALISTGVG
+501 MKGFKAALMATGIG

-556 DALNTSFEQQN
+556 DALNESFEQQN
-567 DAMDFTIR
+567 DLMDFNIR

-630 TVDEAKKLEDTLRN
+630 TVDEAKKLEETLRN
-644 LNKALLALSNDKT
+644 LNKALLDLSNDKT

-666 AADEEKKKAEEEA
+666 AADEEKKKAEEDA
-679 NERSRQYAENKK
+679 NERSRKYAENKK

-710 ADNLLKTLNEKD
+710 ADNLLKSLNEKD

-729 KAEYDQR
+729 KAEYDKR

-742 AYDAEM
+742 AYDAET
-748 QLNDINKKRGTI
+748 QLNDINKRRGTI

-830 DELEKIQPKIFS
+830 DDLEKLQPKIFS
-842 IWDIIMGRDVRPDTL
+842 IWEIIMGRDVRPDTL

-948 EHKTNMIQN
+948 EHKANMIQN

-992 VAKQSFKKAQNLRI
+992 IAKQSFKKAQNLRI

-1032 GAILGA
+1032 GQILGA
-1038 AQAAAATA
+1038 ATAAAATA

-1056 AQKFDGG
+1056 AQKFEGG
-1063 SSLGGGSTTFQLPN
+1063 SSLGGGSTSFQLPN

>member
-14 DVQVEGTDS
+14 DVQVEGVDS

-40 LSTNSTEYKELLELL
+40 LSTNSAEYKELLELL

-201 GDFSKGLLS
+201 GDFTKGLLS

-217 FGDSSEGIQTAVKAL
+217 FGDSSEGIQAAVKAL
-232 GVLMVVVQGLS
+232 GVLMVVVQGLE

-277 QGMDNVGGA
+277 QGMQNVEGA
-286 IDKTASA
+286 SDRVTSA
-293 FGTADSAVKGYTQ
+293 IGTADSSVKGFTNSTEQ
-306 STNESVK
+306 STTALNDNVDAVQELIDKLNQLQSV
-313 AMAGQIKT
+313 GQ
-321 VDELKDKVLELKS
+321 VDPYGDLEQTK
-334 SLEGKNPKDILDGN
+334 
-348 TEEHKILVELLGE
+348 ELLNDVAEGTSKELAELNLLIGSQKTSLNYQKNLLQLAKDRLAVAKEKGE
-361 ENAKLIEM
+361 VSALKEEIEVRETTIK
-369 QSATKK
+369 SIK
-375 QIGLDADRIKQLMEE
+375 DNIKQLEKE
-390 IALRKSKGEDTAEL
+390 NKAKIKAISHSKTLNKSQIQLTKDMTKSQISLAVFNKDL
-404 EKELKYLT
+404 EKMGLLEGLAAKASLG
-412 NLNRTLSAYQGSLN
+412 LGKGMLSIGAT
-426 KEINTKVNLKKVTKD
+426 TKV
-441 LDNQQKTL
+441 
-449 YKSMTA
+449 
-455 AQMGAS
+455 
-461 VYNKT
+461 
-466 LTNMNFIEKAAAT
+466 AT
-479 VTGLLGKAFIG
+479 V
-490 LGASAKAATAA
+490 A
-501 MKGVKAALISTGVG
+501 MKGFKAALMATGIG

-556 DALNTSFEQQN
+556 DALNKSFEQQN

-596 AQIAE
+596 YQIAE
-601 VRATMATSK
+601 VRNRMAESK
-610 AYQKY
+610 AYKKY
-615 LELTERQKKKDRWKD
+615 LELTERQKKNDRWKD
-630 TVDEAKKLEDTLRN
+630 TVDEAKRLEDTLRN

-657 IHDLEEQQK
+657 IHDLEEEQK
-666 AADEEKKKAEEEA
+666 KKEEDKKKAEEEA
-679 NERSRQYAENKK
+679 NERSRQYAENRK

-710 ADNLLKTLNEKD
+710 ADNLLKSLNEKD

-748 QLNDINKKRGTI
+748 QLNDINKKQGTI

-794 LSQRAKDAAEAAV
+794 LSQRAKDAAESAV

-842 IWDIIMGRDVRPDTL
+842 IWEIIMGRDVRPETL
-857 KNKLKV
+857 KNKLKA
-863 LTDTYNTQMDE
+863 LTDTYNKQMDE

-885 LGDIANVWDIVANDT
+885 FGEIANVWDIVANDP

-948 EHKTNMIQN
+948 EHKANMIQN

-992 VAKQSFKKAQNLRI
+992 IAKQSFKKAQNLRI

-1038 AQAAAATA
+1038 ATAAAATA

>member
-14 DVQVEGTDS
+14 DVKVEGVES

-105 LAKKYREINT
+105 LAKKYKEINT

-156 EGTEEYNKTFSEMT
+156 EGTEEYNKTFSEMS

-182 LKFSSGDYGDV
+182 LKFSSGDYGDI
-193 LGNVNSVL
+193 LGNVNSVM
-201 GDFSKGLLS
+201 GDFTKGLLS

-243 IIDQLKDKFKGLA
+243 IIDQLKDKFKGLI
-256 DGIKALKKDSEGSAG
+256 DGIKALKKESEGSAG

-277 QGMDNVGGA
+277 QGMQNVEGA
-286 IDKTASA
+286 SDRVTSA
-293 FGTADSAVKGYTQ
+293 IGTADSSVKGFTNSTEQ
-306 STNESVK
+306 STTALNDNVDAIQEVIDKLNQLQSVGQVDPFGDLEQTKELLNEVTEGTSKELAELNLLIGSQKTILNFQENLLQLAKERLAVAKEKGGEVSALKEEVEMMETTVK
-313 AMAGQIKT
+313 AIK
-321 VDELKDKVLELKS
+321 D
-334 SLEGKNPKDILDGN
+334 N
-348 TEEHKILVELLGE
+348 
-361 ENAKLIEM
+361 
-369 QSATKK
+369 
-375 QIGLDADRIKQLMEE
+375 IKQL
-390 IALRKSKGEDTAEL
+390 
-404 EKELKYLT
+404 EKE
-412 NLNRTLSAYQGSLN
+412 N
-426 KEINTKVNLKKVTKD
+426 KEKIKAISHSKTLNNSQVQLTKNMDKSQMSVAVFNKNLEQMGLLEGIAAKASLGLGKGMLSIGVSTKV
-441 LDNQQKTL
+441 
-449 YKSMTA
+449 
-455 AQMGAS
+455 
-461 VYNKT
+461 
-466 LTNMNFIEKAAAT
+466 AT
-479 VTGLLGKAFIG
+479 V
-490 LGASAKAATAA
+490 A
-501 MKGVKAALISTGVG
+501 MKGFKAALMATGIG
-515 ALLVVVG
+515 ALLVIVG
-522 ELVNLLFKGIGAL
+522 ELVNLLFKGVGKLADWVSGA
-535 KNLIPGINNAK
+535 NRAK
-546 NAAEELKSAN
+546 KAADDLKSAN
-556 DALNTSFEQQN
+556 DALNKSFDSQN
-567 DAMDFTIR
+567 ELMDFNIR

-610 AYQKY
+610 AYQEYIK
-615 LELTERQKKKDRWKD
+615 LSEKDKTKKKYEE
-630 TVDEAKKLEDTLRN
+630 TVEESKRLEETLQN
-644 LNKALLALSNDKT
+644 LNKALLKLNNDKT

-666 AADEEKKKAEEEA
+666 AADEEKKKREDEA
-679 NERSRQYAENKK
+679 NERARIYAENRKK
-691 KDIQGIIDK
+691 EIQDIINK
-700 IKELEGIIKE
+700 IKELEGTIKE
-710 ADNLLKTLNEKD
+710 ADNLLKSLNEKD

-729 KAEYDQR
+729 KAEYDKR

-748 QLNDINKKRGTI
+748 ELNDINKERGTI

-830 DELEKIQPKIFS
+830 DDLEKIQPKIFS
-842 IWDIIMGRDVRPDTL
+842 IWEIIMGRDVRPDTL

-885 LGDIANVWDIVANDT
+885 FGEIANVWDIVANDT

-948 EHKTNMIQN
+948 EHKANMIQN

-992 VAKQSFKKAQNLRI
+992 IAKQSFKKAQNLRI

-1038 AQAAAATA
+1038 ATAAAATA

-1056 AQKFDGG
+1056 AQKFEGG
-1063 SSLGGGSTTFQLPN
+1063 SSLGGGSTSFQLPN

>member
-14 DVQVEGTDS
+14 DVQVEGVDS

-40 LSTNSTEYKELLELL
+40 LSTNSAEYKELLELL

-140 ASARI
+140 ASVRI
-145 RELRTQIAGLK
+145 RELRTQISGLK
-156 EGTEEYNKTFSEMT
+156 EGTDEYNKTLSEMS

-182 LKFSSGDYGDV
+182 LKFSSGDYGDI
-193 LGNVNSVL
+193 LGNINSVM

-232 GVLMVVVQGLS
+232 GVLMVVVQGLA
-243 IIDQLKDKFKGLA
+243 IIDQLKDKFKGLV
-256 DGIKALKKDSEGSAG
+256 DGIKALKKESEGSAG

-306 STNESVK
+306 STNENVK
-313 AMAGQIKT
+313 AMVGQIKT

-334 SLEGKNPKDILDGN
+334 SLEGKNPKDIIEGN

-369 QSATKK
+369 QAATKK
-375 QIGLDADRIKQLMEE
+375 QIGLQTDKIKLLMEE

-404 EKELKYLT
+404 EKNLKYLT
-412 NLNRTLSAYQGSLN
+412 TINSKLSAYNGSLN

-449 YKSMTA
+449 YKSMTT

-522 ELVNLLFKGIGAL
+522 ELVNLLFKGVGKLADLVSGA
-535 KNLIPGINNAK
+535 KKAK
-546 NAAEELKSAN
+546 NAAEELKIAN
-556 DALNTSFEQQN
+556 DALNKSFEQQN

-575 KMEALGYSY
+575 KMEVLGYSY
-584 EEIFKAKKRMLE
+584 EEIFKAKKRLLE

-601 VRATMATSK
+601 VRTSK
-610 AYQKY
+610 AYQDYIK
-615 LELTERQKKKDRWKD
+615 LSEKDKTKKKYEE
-630 TVDEAKKLEDTLRN
+630 TVEEAKRLEDTLRN
-644 LNKALLALSNDKT
+644 LNKQLLKLNSDKT

-748 QLNDINKKRGTI
+748 QLNDINKQRGTI

-771 IKQKYYDLGLKVD
+771 IKQKYHDLGLKVD

-863 LTDTYNTQMDE
+863 LTDTYNKQMDE

-885 LGDIANVWDIVANDT
+885 LGDIANVWDIVANDP
-900 NVDDD
+900 NVDND

-948 EHKTNMIQN
+948 EHKTTMIQT

-1063 SSLGGGSTTFQLPN
+1063 SSLGGGSSTFQLPN

>member
-14 DVQVEGTDS
+14 DVQVEGVDS

-40 LSTNSTEYKELLELL
+40 LSTNSAEYKELLELL

-201 GDFSKGLLS
+201 GDFTKGLLS

-217 FGDSSEGIQTAVKAL
+217 FGDSSEGIQAAVKAL
-232 GVLMVVVQGLS
+232 GVLMVVVQGLE

-256 DGIKALKKDSEGSAG
+256 DGIKALKKESEGSAG

-277 QGMDNVGGA
+277 QGMQNVEGA
-286 IDKTASA
+286 SDRVTSA
-293 FGTADSAVKGYTQ
+293 IGTADSSVKGFTNSTEQ
-306 STNESVK
+306 STTALNDNVDAVQELIDKLNQLQSV
-313 AMAGQIKT
+313 GQ
-321 VDELKDKVLELKS
+321 VDPYGDLEQTK
-334 SLEGKNPKDILDGN
+334 
-348 TEEHKILVELLGE
+348 ELLNDVAEGTSKELAELNLLIGSQKTSLNYQKNLLQLAKDRLAVAKEKGE
-361 ENAKLIEM
+361 VSALKEEIEVRETTIK
-369 QSATKK
+369 SIK
-375 QIGLDADRIKQLMEE
+375 DNIKQLEKE
-390 IALRKSKGEDTAEL
+390 NKEKIKAISHSKTLNKSQIQLTKDMTKSQISLAVFNKDL
-404 EKELKYLT
+404 EKMGLLEGLAAKASLG
-412 NLNRTLSAYQGSLN
+412 LGKGMLSIGVT
-426 KEINTKVNLKKVTKD
+426 TKV
-441 LDNQQKTL
+441 
-449 YKSMTA
+449 
-455 AQMGAS
+455 
-461 VYNKT
+461 
-466 LTNMNFIEKAAAT
+466 AT
-479 VTGLLGKAFIG
+479 V
-490 LGASAKAATAA
+490 A
-501 MKGVKAALISTGVG
+501 MKGFKAALMATGIG

-522 ELVNLLFKGIGAL
+522 ELVNLLFKGVGKLADWVSGAN
-535 KNLIPGINNAK
+535 KAK
-546 NAAEELKSAN
+546 KAAEELKSAN
-556 DALNTSFEQQN
+556 DALNKSFDSQN
-567 DAMDFTIR
+567 ELMDFNIR

-584 EEIFKAKKRMLE
+584 EEIFKAKKRLLE

-601 VRATMATSK
+601 VRSTMATSK
-610 AYQKY
+610 AYQDYIKLSEKDKTKDKY
-615 LELTERQKKKDRWKD
+615 KE
-630 TVDEAKKLEDTLRN
+630 TVDEAKRLEDTLRN

-666 AADEEKKKAEEEA
+666 KKEEDKKKAEEEA
-679 NERSRQYAENKK
+679 NERSRQYAENRK

-748 QLNDINKKRGTI
+748 QLNDINKKQGTI

-765 QRRILE
+765 QHRILD

-842 IWDIIMGRDVRPDTL
+842 IWEIIMGRDVRPETL
-857 KNKLKV
+857 KNKLKA

-885 LGDIANVWDIVANDT
+885 FGEIANVWDIVANDT

-1032 GAILGA
+1032 GQILGA
-1038 AQAAAATA
+1038 ATAAAATA

>member
-14 DVQVEGTDS
+14 DVQVEGVDS

-40 LSTNSTEYKELLELL
+40 LSTNSAEYKELLELL

-156 EGTEEYNKTFSEMT
+156 EGTDEYNKTLSEMS

-182 LKFSSGDYGDV
+182 LKFSSGDYGDI
-193 LGNVNSVL
+193 LGNINSVM

-217 FGDSSEGIQTAVKAL
+217 FGDSSEGIQAAVKAL
-232 GVLMVVVQGLS
+232 GVLMVVVQGLE
-243 IIDQLKDKFKGLA
+243 IIDQLKDKFKGLV
-256 DGIKALKKDSEGSAG
+256 DGFKALKKESEGSAG

-277 QGMDNVGGA
+277 QGMQNVEGA
-286 IDKTASA
+286 SDRVTSA
-293 FGTADSAVKGYTQ
+293 IGTADSSVKGFTNSTEQ
-306 STNESVK
+306 STTALNDNVDAVQELIDKLNQLQSV
-313 AMAGQIKT
+313 GQ
-321 VDELKDKVLELKS
+321 VDPYGDLEQTK
-334 SLEGKNPKDILDGN
+334 
-348 TEEHKILVELLGE
+348 ELLNDVAEGTSKELAELNLLIGSQKTSLNYQKNLLQLAKDRLAVAKEKGE
-361 ENAKLIEM
+361 VSALKEEIEVRETTIK
-369 QSATKK
+369 SIK
-375 QIGLDADRIKQLMEE
+375 DNIKQLEKE
-390 IALRKSKGEDTAEL
+390 NKEKIKAISHSKTLNKSQIQLTKDMTKSQISLAVFNKDL
-404 EKELKYLT
+404 EKMGLLEGLAAKASLG
-412 NLNRTLSAYQGSLN
+412 LGKGMLSIGVT
-426 KEINTKVNLKKVTKD
+426 TKV
-441 LDNQQKTL
+441 
-449 YKSMTA
+449 
-455 AQMGAS
+455 
-461 VYNKT
+461 
-466 LTNMNFIEKAAAT
+466 AT
-479 VTGLLGKAFIG
+479 V
-490 LGASAKAATAA
+490 A
-501 MKGVKAALISTGVG
+501 MKGFKAALMATGIG

-748 QLNDINKKRGTI
+748 QLNDINKNQGTI

-771 IKQKYYDLGLKVD
+771 IKQKYHDLGLKVD

-842 IWDIIMGRDVRPDTL
+842 IWDIIMGRDVRPETL

-885 LGDIANVWDIVANDT
+885 LGDIANVWDIVANDP
-900 NVDDD
+900 NVDND

-948 EHKTNMIQN
+948 EHKTTMIQT

-1063 SSLGGGSTTFQLPN
+1063 SSLGGGSSTFQLPN

>member
-14 DVQVEGTDS
+14 DVQVEGVDS

-40 LSTNSTEYKELLELL
+40 LSTNSAEYKELLELL

-145 RELRTQIAGLK
+145 RELRTQISGLK
-156 EGTEEYNKTFSEMT
+156 EGTDEYNKTLSEMS

-182 LKFSSGDYGDV
+182 LKFSSGDYGDI
-193 LGNVNSVL
+193 LGNINSVM

-232 GVLMVVVQGLS
+232 GVLMVVVQGLA
-243 IIDQLKDKFKGLA
+243 IIDQLKDKFKGLV
-256 DGIKALKKDSEGSAG
+256 DGIKALKKESEGSAG

-277 QGMDNVGGA
+277 QGMQNVEGA
-286 IDKTASA
+286 SDRVTSA
-293 FGTADSAVKGYTQ
+293 IGTADSSVKGFTNSTEQ
-306 STNESVK
+306 STTALNDNVDAVQELIDKLNQLQSV
-313 AMAGQIKT
+313 GQ
-321 VDELKDKVLELKS
+321 VDPFGELEQTK
-334 SLEGKNPKDILDGN
+334 
-348 TEEHKILVELLGE
+348 ELLNDVTEGTSKELAELNLLIGSQKTNLNYQKNLLQLAKDRLAVAKEKGE
-361 ENAKLIEM
+361 VSALKEEIEVRETTIK
-369 QSATKK
+369 SIK
-375 QIGLDADRIKQLMEE
+375 DNIKQLEKENKEKIKAISHSKTLKNSQVQLTKDMT
-390 IALRKSKGEDTAEL
+390 KSQISLAVFNKDL
-404 EKELKYLT
+404 EKMGLLEGIVAKASLGLGKGM
-412 NLNRTLSAYQGSLN
+412 LSIGVT
-426 KEINTKVNLKKVTKD
+426 TKV
-441 LDNQQKTL
+441 
-449 YKSMTA
+449 
-455 AQMGAS
+455 
-461 VYNKT
+461 
-466 LTNMNFIEKAAAT
+466 AT
-479 VTGLLGKAFIG
+479 V
-490 LGASAKAATAA
+490 A
-501 MKGVKAALISTGVG
+501 MKGFKAALMATGIG

-522 ELVNLLFKGIGAL
+522 ELVNLLFKGVGKLADWVSGAN
-535 KNLIPGINNAK
+535 KAK
-546 NAAEELKSAN
+546 KAADDLKSAN
-556 DALNTSFEQQN
+556 DALNKSFDSQN
-567 DAMDFTIR
+567 ELMDFNIR

-584 EEIFKAKKRMLE
+584 EEIFKAKKRLLE

-601 VRATMATSK
+601 VRSTMATSK
-610 AYQKY
+610 AYQDYIK
-615 LELTERQKKKDRWKD
+615 LSEKDKTKKKYEE
-630 TVDEAKKLEDTLRN
+630 TVEEAKRLEETLQN
-644 LNKALLALSNDKT
+644 LNKALLKLNSDKT

-748 QLNDINKKRGTI
+748 ELNGINKKRGTI

-771 IKQKYYDLGLKVD
+771 IKQKYHDLGLKVD

-863 LTDTYNTQMDE
+863 LTDTYNKQMDE

-948 EHKTNMIQN
+948 EHKTTMIQT

-1063 SSLGGGSTTFQLPN
+1063 SSLGGGSTSFQLPN
-1077 VEKYEPTYTSNL
+1077 VEKDEPTYTSNL

>member
-14 DVQVEGTDS
+14 DVQVEGVDS

-40 LSTNSTEYKELLELL
+40 LSTNSAEYKELLELL

-201 GDFSKGLLS
+201 GDFTKGLLS

-217 FGDSSEGIQTAVKAL
+217 FGDSSEGIQAAVKAL
-232 GVLMVVVQGLS
+232 GVLMVVVQGLE

-256 DGIKALKKDSEGSAG
+256 DGIKALKKESEGSAG

-277 QGMDNVGGA
+277 QGMQNVEGA
-286 IDKTASA
+286 SDRVTSA
-293 FGTADSAVKGYTQ
+293 IGTADSSVKGFTNSTEQ
-306 STNESVK
+306 STTALNDNVDAVQELIDKLNQLQSV
-313 AMAGQIKT
+313 GQ
-321 VDELKDKVLELKS
+321 VDPYGDLEQTK
-334 SLEGKNPKDILDGN
+334 
-348 TEEHKILVELLGE
+348 ELLNDVAEGTSKELAELNLLIGSQKTSLNYQKNLLQLAKDRLAVAKEKGE
-361 ENAKLIEM
+361 VSALKEEIEVRETTIK
-369 QSATKK
+369 SIK
-375 QIGLDADRIKQLMEE
+375 DNIKQLEKE
-390 IALRKSKGEDTAEL
+390 NKEKIKAISHSKTLNKSQIQLTKDMTKSQISLAVFNKDL
-404 EKELKYLT
+404 EKMGLLEGLAAKASLG
-412 NLNRTLSAYQGSLN
+412 LGKGMLSIGVT
-426 KEINTKVNLKKVTKD
+426 TKV
-441 LDNQQKTL
+441 
-449 YKSMTA
+449 
-455 AQMGAS
+455 
-461 VYNKT
+461 
-466 LTNMNFIEKAAAT
+466 AT
-479 VTGLLGKAFIG
+479 V
-490 LGASAKAATAA
+490 A
-501 MKGVKAALISTGVG
+501 MKGFKAALMATGIG

-522 ELVNLLFKGIGAL
+522 ELVNLLFKGVGKLADWVSGAN
-535 KNLIPGINNAK
+535 KAK
-546 NAAEELKSAN
+546 KVAEELKSAN
-556 DALNTSFEQQN
+556 DALNKSFDSQN
-567 DAMDFTIR
+567 ELMDFNIR

-584 EEIFKAKKRMLE
+584 EEIFKAKKRLLE

-601 VRATMATSK
+601 VRSTMATSK
-610 AYQKY
+610 AYQDYIKLSEKDKTKDKY
-615 LELTERQKKKDRWKD
+615 KE
-630 TVDEAKKLEDTLRN
+630 TVDEAKRLEDTLRN

-666 AADEEKKKAEEEA
+666 KKEEDKKKAEEEA
-679 NERSRQYAENKK
+679 NERSRQYAENRK

-748 QLNDINKKRGTI
+748 QLNDINKKQGTI

-765 QRRILE
+765 QHRILD

-842 IWDIIMGRDVRPDTL
+842 IWEIIMGRDVRPETL
-857 KNKLKV
+857 KNKLKA

-885 LGDIANVWDIVANDT
+885 FGEIANVWDIVANDT

-1032 GAILGA
+1032 GQILGA
-1038 AQAAAATA
+1038 ATAAAATA

>member
-14 DVQVEGTDS
+14 DVQVEGVDS

-156 EGTEEYNKTFSEMT
+156 EGTEEYNKTFSEMS

-182 LKFSSGDYGDV
+182 LKFSSGDYGDI
-193 LGNVNSVL
+193 LGNVNSVMD
-201 GDFSKGLLS
+201 DFTKGLLS

-217 FGDSSEGIQTAVKAL
+217 FGDSSEGIQMAVKAL
-232 GVLMVVVQGLS
+232 GVLMVVVQGLA
-243 IIDQLKDKFKGLA
+243 IIDQLKDKFKGLI
-256 DGIKALKKDSEGSAG
+256 DGIKALKKESEGSAG

-277 QGMDNVGGA
+277 QGMQNVEGA
-286 IDKTASA
+286 SDRVTSA
-293 FGTADSAVKGYTQ
+293 IGTADSSVKGFTNSTEQ
-306 STNESVK
+306 STTALNDNVDAIQELIDKLNQLQSV
-313 AMAGQIKT
+313 GQ
-321 VDELKDKVLELKS
+321 VDPFGDLEQTK
-334 SLEGKNPKDILDGN
+334 
-348 TEEHKILVELLGE
+348 ELLNDVAEGTSKELAELNLLIGSQKTNLNYQKNLLQLAKDRLAVAKEKGE
-361 ENAKLIEM
+361 VSALKEEIEVRETTIK
-369 QSATKK
+369 SIK
-375 QIGLDADRIKQLMEE
+375 DNIKQL
-390 IALRKSKGEDTAEL
+390 
-404 EKELKYLT
+404 EKE
-412 NLNRTLSAYQGSLN
+412 N
-426 KEINTKVNLKKVTKD
+426 KEKIKAISHSKTLKNSQVQLTKDMTKSQISLAVFNKNLEQMGLLEGIAAKASLGLGKGMLSIGVTTKV
-441 LDNQQKTL
+441 
-449 YKSMTA
+449 
-455 AQMGAS
+455 
-461 VYNKT
+461 
-466 LTNMNFIEKAAAT
+466 AT
-479 VTGLLGKAFIG
+479 V
-490 LGASAKAATAA
+490 A
-501 MKGVKAALISTGVG
+501 MKGFKAALMATGIG

-522 ELVNLLFKGIGAL
+522 ELVNLLFKGVGKLTDLVSGA
-535 KNLIPGINNAK
+535 KKAK
-546 NAAEELKSAN
+546 KAAEELKSAN
-556 DALNTSFEQQN
+556 DALNKSFDSQN
-567 DAMDFTIR
+567 ELMDFNIR

-610 AYQKY
+610 AYQDYIK
-615 LELTERQKKKDRWKD
+615 LSEKDKTKKKYEE
-630 TVDEAKKLEDTLRN
+630 TVEEAKRLEETLQN
-644 LNKALLALSNDKT
+644 LNKALLKLNSDKT

-666 AADEEKKKAEEEA
+666 KKEEDKKKAEEEA

-691 KDIQGIIDK
+691 KDIQGIINK

-748 QLNDINKKRGTI
+748 QLNDINKKQGTI

-771 IKQKYYDLGLKVD
+771 IKQKYHDLGLKVD

-807 NAINGDYAEKARKK
+807 NAINGDYTEKARKK

-830 DELEKIQPKIFS
+830 DDLEKIQPKIFS
-842 IWDIIMGRDVRPDTL
+842 IWEIIMGRDVRPETL
-857 KNKLKV
+857 KNKLKA

-885 LGDIANVWDIVANDT
+885 FGEIANVWDIVANDP
-900 NVDDD
+900 NVDND

-948 EHKTNMIQN
+948 EHKTTMIQT

-992 VAKQSFKKAQNLRI
+992 IAKQSFKKAQNLRI

-1032 GAILGA
+1032 GQILGA
-1038 AQAAAATA
+1038 ATAAAATA

-1063 SSLGGGSTTFQLPN
+1063 SSLGGGSTSFQLPN

>member
-14 DVQVEGTDS
+14 DVKVEGVES

-105 LAKKYREINT
+105 LAKKYKEINT

-145 RELRTQIAGLK
+145 AELRKQISGLR
-156 EGTEEYNKTFSEMT
+156 EGTDEYNKALSEMS

-182 LKFSSGDYGDV
+182 LKFSSGDYGDI
-193 LGNVNSVL
+193 LGNINSVM

-243 IIDQLKDKFKGLA
+243 IIDQLKDKFKGLI
-256 DGIKALKKDSEGSAG
+256 DGIKALKKESEGSAG

-277 QGMDNVGGA
+277 QGMQNVEGA
-286 IDKTASA
+286 SDRVTSA
-293 FGTADSAVKGYTQ
+293 IGTADSSVKGFTNSTEQ
-306 STNESVK
+306 STTALNDNVDAIQEVIDKLNQLQSV
-313 AMAGQIKT
+313 GQ
-321 VDELKDKVLELKS
+321 VDPFGDLEQTK
-334 SLEGKNPKDILDGN
+334 
-348 TEEHKILVELLGE
+348 ELLNEVTEGTSKELAELNLLIGSQKTTLNYQENLLQLAKDRLAVAKEKGE
-361 ENAKLIEM
+361 VSALKEEVEM
-369 QSATKK
+369 RETTIKSIK
-375 QIGLDADRIKQLMEE
+375 DNIKQL
-390 IALRKSKGEDTAEL
+390 
-404 EKELKYLT
+404 EKE
-412 NLNRTLSAYQGSLN
+412 N
-426 KEINTKVNLKKVTKD
+426 KEKIKAISHSKTLKNSQVQLTKDMTKTQMSVAVFNKNLEQMGLLEGIAAKASLGLGKGMLSMGISTKV
-441 LDNQQKTL
+441 
-449 YKSMTA
+449 
-455 AQMGAS
+455 
-461 VYNKT
+461 
-466 LTNMNFIEKAAAT
+466 AT
-479 VTGLLGKAFIG
+479 V
-490 LGASAKAATAA
+490 A
-501 MKGVKAALISTGVG
+501 MKGFKAALMATGIG
-515 ALLVVVG
+515 ALLVIVG
-522 ELVNLLFKGIGAL
+522 ELVNLLFKGVGKLADWVSGAN
-535 KNLIPGINNAK
+535 KAK
-546 NAAEELKSAN
+546 KAADDLKSAN
-556 DALNTSFEQQN
+556 DALNKSFDSQN
-567 DAMDFTIR
+567 ELMDFNIR

-610 AYQKY
+610 AYQEYIK
-615 LELTERQKKKDRWKD
+615 LSEKDKTKKKYEE
-630 TVDEAKKLEDTLRN
+630 TVEESKRLEETLQN
-644 LNKALLALSNDKT
+644 LNKALLKLNSDKT

-666 AADEEKKKAEEEA
+666 AADEEKKKREDEA
-679 NERSRQYAENKK
+679 NERARIYAENRKK
-691 KDIQGIIDK
+691 EIQDIINK
-700 IKELEGIIKE
+700 IKELEGTIKE
-710 ADNLLKTLNEKD
+710 ADNLLKSLNEKD

-729 KAEYDQR
+729 KAEYDKR

-748 QLNDINKKRGTI
+748 QLNDINKQRGTI

-807 NAINGDYAEKARKK
+807 NAINGDYAETARKK

-830 DELEKIQPKIFS
+830 DDLEKLQPKIFS
-842 IWDIIMGRDVRPDTL
+842 IWEIIMGRDVRPDTL

-948 EHKTNMIQN
+948 EHKANMIQN

-992 VAKQSFKKAQNLRI
+992 IAKQSFKKAQNLRI

-1038 AQAAAATA
+1038 ATAAAATA

-1056 AQKFDGG
+1056 AQKFEGG
-1063 SSLGGGSTTFQLPN
+1063 SSLGGGSTSFQLPN

>member
-14 DVQVEGTDS
+14 DVQVEGVDS

-40 LSTNSTEYKELLELL
+40 LSTNSAEYKELLELL

-140 ASARI
+140 ASVRI

-201 GDFSKGLLS
+201 GDFTKGLLS

-232 GVLMVVVQGLS
+232 GVLMVVVQGLE

-256 DGIKALKKDSEGSAG
+256 DGIKAFKKESEGSAG

-277 QGMDNVGGA
+277 QGMQNVEGA
-286 IDKTASA
+286 SDRVTSA
-293 FGTADSAVKGYTQ
+293 IGTADSSVKGFTNSTEQ
-306 STNESVK
+306 STTALNDNVDAVQELIDKLNQLQSV
-313 AMAGQIKT
+313 GQ
-321 VDELKDKVLELKS
+321 VDPFGDLEQTK
-334 SLEGKNPKDILDGN
+334 
-348 TEEHKILVELLGE
+348 ELLNDVAEGTSKELAELNLLIGSQKTSLNHQKNLLQLAKDRLAVAKEKGE
-361 ENAKLIEM
+361 VSALKEEIEVRETTIK
-369 QSATKK
+369 SIK
-375 QIGLDADRIKQLMEE
+375 DNIKQLEKENKEKIKAISHSKTLKNSQVQLTKDMT
-390 IALRKSKGEDTAEL
+390 KSQISLAVFNKDL
-404 EKELKYLT
+404 EKMGLLEGIAAKASLGLGKGM
-412 NLNRTLSAYQGSLN
+412 LSIGVT
-426 KEINTKVNLKKVTKD
+426 TKV
-441 LDNQQKTL
+441 
-449 YKSMTA
+449 
-455 AQMGAS
+455 
-461 VYNKT
+461 
-466 LTNMNFIEKAAAT
+466 AT
-479 VTGLLGKAFIG
+479 V
-490 LGASAKAATAA
+490 A
-501 MKGVKAALISTGVG
+501 MKGFKAALMATGIG

-522 ELVNLLFKGIGAL
+522 ELVNLLFKGVGKLADWVSGAN
-535 KNLIPGINNAK
+535 KAK
-546 NAAEELKSAN
+546 EAANDLKSAN

-584 EEIFKAKKRMLE
+584 EEIFKAKKRLLE

-601 VRATMATSK
+601 VRSTMATSK
-610 AYQKY
+610 AYQDYIKLSEKDKTKDKY
-615 LELTERQKKKDRWKD
+615 KE
-630 TVDEAKKLEDTLRN
+630 TVEEAKRLEDTLRN
-644 LNKALLALSNDKT
+644 LNKALLKLNNDKT
-657 IHDLEEQQK
+657 IHDLEEEQK
-666 AADEEKKKAEEEA
+666 KKEEDKKKAEEEA
-679 NERSRQYAENKK
+679 NERSRQYAENRK

-710 ADNLLKTLNEKD
+710 ADNLLKSLNEKD

-748 QLNDINKKRGTI
+748 QLNDINKKQGTI

-830 DELEKIQPKIFS
+830 DDLEKIQPKIFS
-842 IWDIIMGRDVRPDTL
+842 IWEIIMGRDVRPDTL

-885 LGDIANVWDIVANDT
+885 LGDIANVWDIVANDP

-948 EHKTNMIQN
+948 EHKANMIRN

-992 VAKQSFKKAQNLRI
+992 IAKQSFKKAQNLRI

-1038 AQAAAATA
+1038 ATAAAATA

-1063 SSLGGGSTTFQLPN
+1063 SSLGGGSSTFQLPN

>member
-14 DVQVEGTDS
+14 DVQVEGVDS

-40 LSTNSTEYKELLELL
+40 LSTNSAEYKELLELL

-201 GDFSKGLLS
+201 GDFTKGLLS

-217 FGDSSEGIQTAVKAL
+217 FGDSSEGIQAAVKAL
-232 GVLMVVVQGLS
+232 GVLMVVVQGLE

-277 QGMDNVGGA
+277 QGMQNVEGA
-286 IDKTASA
+286 SDRVTSA
-293 FGTADSAVKGYTQ
+293 IGTADSSVKGFTNSTEQ
-306 STNESVK
+306 STTALNDNVDAVQELIDKLNQLQSV
-313 AMAGQIKT
+313 GQ
-321 VDELKDKVLELKS
+321 VDPYGDLEQTK
-334 SLEGKNPKDILDGN
+334 
-348 TEEHKILVELLGE
+348 ELLNDVAEGTSKELAELNLLIGSQKTSLNYQKNLLQLAKDRLAVAKEKGE
-361 ENAKLIEM
+361 VSALKEEIEVRETTIK
-369 QSATKK
+369 SIK
-375 QIGLDADRIKQLMEE
+375 DNIKQLEKE
-390 IALRKSKGEDTAEL
+390 NKEKIKAISHSKTLNKSQIQLTKDMTKSQISLAVFNKDL
-404 EKELKYLT
+404 EKMGLLEGLAAKASLG
-412 NLNRTLSAYQGSLN
+412 LGKGMLSIGVT
-426 KEINTKVNLKKVTKD
+426 TKV
-441 LDNQQKTL
+441 
-449 YKSMTA
+449 
-455 AQMGAS
+455 
-461 VYNKT
+461 
-466 LTNMNFIEKAAAT
+466 AT
-479 VTGLLGKAFIG
+479 V
-490 LGASAKAATAA
+490 A
-501 MKGVKAALISTGVG
+501 MKGFKAALMATGIG

-630 TVDEAKKLEDTLRN
+630 TVDEAKRLEDTLRN

-736 LEIIKK
+736 LEIIKN

-748 QLNDINKKRGTI
+748 ELNNINKKQGTI
-760 DEEEY
+760 DEDEY

-771 IKQKYYDLGLKVD
+771 IKQKYHDLGLKVD

-842 IWDIIMGRDVRPDTL
+842 IWEIIMGRDVRPETL

-885 LGDIANVWDIVANDT
+885 FGEIANVWDIVANDP

-1032 GAILGA
+1032 GQILGA
-1038 AQAAAATA
+1038 ATAAAATA

>member
-14 DVQVEGTDS
+14 DVQVEGVDS

-182 LKFSSGDYGDV
+182 LKFSSGDYGDI
-193 LGNVNSVL
+193 LGNVNSVMD
-201 GDFSKGLLS
+201 DFTKGLLS

-217 FGDSSEGIQTAVKAL
+217 FGDSSEGIQMAVKAL
-232 GVLMVVVQGLS
+232 GVLMVVVQGLA
-243 IIDQLKDKFKGLA
+243 IIDQLKDKFKGLI
-256 DGIKALKKDSEGSAG
+256 DGIKALKKESEGSAG

-313 AMAGQIKT
+313 AMASQIKT

-334 SLEGKNPKDILDGN
+334 SLEGKEIFDIAEGN
-348 TEEHKILVELLGE
+348 TEEYKILVDLLGE
-361 ENAKLIEM
+361 ENAKLLKRQAFYSRLIDNNNQE
-369 QSATKK
+369 
-375 QIGLDADRIKQLMEE
+375 IKQLREK
-390 IALRKSKGEDTAEL
+390 IALKKSQGDDTSKL
-404 EKELKYLT
+404 EKEVAHMEDVNKALKVRID
-412 NLNRTLSAYQGSLN
+412 NLG
-426 KEINTKVNLKKVTKD
+426 KEIDTKVNLKKVTKD
-441 LDNQQKTL
+441 LDNQQKML
-449 YKSMTA
+449 YKSMTT

-490 LGASAKAATAA
+490 LGLSAKAATAA

-522 ELVNLLFKGIGAL
+522 ELVNLLFKGVGKLADWVSGAN
-535 KNLIPGINNAK
+535 KAK
-546 NAAEELKSAN
+546 KAADDLKSAN
-556 DALNTSFEQQN
+556 DALNKSFDSQN
-567 DAMDFTIR
+567 ELMDFNIR

-610 AYQKY
+610 AYQEYIK
-615 LELTERQKKKDRWKD
+615 LSEKDKTKKKYEE
-630 TVDEAKKLEDTLRN
+630 TVEEAKRLEETLQN
-644 LNKALLALSNDKT
+644 LNKALLKLNNDKT

-666 AADEEKKKAEEEA
+666 KKEEDKKKAEEEA
-679 NERSRQYAENKK
+679 NERSRQYAENRK
-691 KDIQGIIDK
+691 KDIQGIINK

-748 QLNDINKKRGTI
+748 ELNDINKKQGTI

-771 IKQKYYDLGLKVD
+771 IKQKYHDLGLKVD

-842 IWDIIMGRDVRPDTL
+842 IWEIIMGRDVRPDTL
-857 KNKLKV
+857 KNKLKA

-885 LGDIANVWDIVANDT
+885 FGEIANVWDIVANDP
-900 NVDDD
+900 NVDND

-948 EHKTNMIQN
+948 EHKTTMIQT

-992 VAKQSFKKAQNLRI
+992 IAKQSFKKAQNLRI

-1038 AQAAAATA
+1038 ATAAAATA

>member
-14 DVQVEGTDS
+14 DVQVEGVDS

-40 LSTNSTEYKELLELL
+40 LSTNSAEYKELLELL

-156 EGTEEYNKTFSEMT
+156 EGTEEYNKTFSEMS

-182 LKFSSGDYGDV
+182 LKFSSGDYGDI
-193 LGNVNSVL
+193 LGNVNSVMD
-201 GDFSKGLLS
+201 DFTKGLLS

-217 FGDSSEGIQTAVKAL
+217 FGDSSEGIQMAVKAL
-232 GVLMVVVQGLS
+232 GVLMVVVQGLA
-243 IIDQLKDKFKGLA
+243 IIDQLKDKFKGLI
-256 DGIKALKKDSEGSAG
+256 DGIKALKKESEGSAG

-277 QGMDNVGGA
+277 QGMQNVEGA
-286 IDKTASA
+286 SDRVTSA
-293 FGTADSAVKGYTQ
+293 IGTADSSVKGFTNSTEQ
-306 STNESVK
+306 STTALNDNVDAIQELIDKLNQLQSV
-313 AMAGQIKT
+313 GQ
-321 VDELKDKVLELKS
+321 VDPFGDLEQTK
-334 SLEGKNPKDILDGN
+334 
-348 TEEHKILVELLGE
+348 ELLNDVAEGTSKELAELNLLIGSQKTNLNYQKNLLQLAKDRLAVAKEKGE
-361 ENAKLIEM
+361 VSALKEEIEVRETTIK
-369 QSATKK
+369 SIK
-375 QIGLDADRIKQLMEE
+375 DNIKQL
-390 IALRKSKGEDTAEL
+390 
-404 EKELKYLT
+404 EKE
-412 NLNRTLSAYQGSLN
+412 N
-426 KEINTKVNLKKVTKD
+426 KEKIKAISHSKTLKNSQVQLTKDMTKSQISLAVFNKNLEQMGLLEGIAAKASLGLGKGMLSIGVTTKV
-441 LDNQQKTL
+441 
-449 YKSMTA
+449 
-455 AQMGAS
+455 
-461 VYNKT
+461 
-466 LTNMNFIEKAAAT
+466 AT
-479 VTGLLGKAFIG
+479 V
-490 LGASAKAATAA
+490 A
-501 MKGVKAALISTGVG
+501 MKGFKAALMATGIG

-522 ELVNLLFKGIGAL
+522 ELVNLLFKGVGKLTDLVSGA
-535 KNLIPGINNAK
+535 KKAK
-546 NAAEELKSAN
+546 KAAEELKSAN
-556 DALNTSFEQQN
+556 DALNKSFDSQN
-567 DAMDFTIR
+567 ELMDFNIR

-610 AYQKY
+610 AYQDYIK
-615 LELTERQKKKDRWKD
+615 LSEKDKTKKKYEE
-630 TVDEAKKLEDTLRN
+630 TVEEAKRLEETLQN
-644 LNKALLALSNDKT
+644 LNKALLKLNNDKT

-666 AADEEKKKAEEEA
+666 KKEEDKKKAEEEA

-691 KDIQGIIDK
+691 KDIQGIINK

-748 QLNDINKKRGTI
+748 QLNDINKKQGTI

-807 NAINGDYAEKARKK
+807 NAINGDYTEKARKK

-830 DELEKIQPKIFS
+830 DDLEKIQPKIFS
-842 IWDIIMGRDVRPDTL
+842 IWEIIMGRDVRPETL
-857 KNKLKV
+857 KNKLKA

-885 LGDIANVWDIVANDT
+885 FGEIANVWDIVANDP

-948 EHKTNMIQN
+948 EHKTTMIQT

-1032 GAILGA
+1032 GQILGA
-1038 AQAAAATA
+1038 ATAAAATA

-1063 SSLGGGSTTFQLPN
+1063 SSLGGGSSTFQLPN

>member
-14 DVQVEGTDS
+14 DVQVEGVDS

-40 LSTNSTEYKELLELL
+40 LSTNSAEYKELLELL

-156 EGTEEYNKTFSEMT
+156 EGTDEYNKTLSEMS

-182 LKFSSGDYGDV
+182 LKFSSGDYGDI
-193 LGNVNSVL
+193 LGNINSVM

-217 FGDSSEGIQTAVKAL
+217 FGDSSEGIQAAVKAL
-232 GVLMVVVQGLS
+232 GVLMVVVQGLT
-243 IIDQLKDKFKGLA
+243 IIDQLKDKFKGLV
-256 DGIKALKKDSEGSAG
+256 DGFKALKKESEGSAG

-277 QGMDNVGGA
+277 QGMQNVEGA
-286 IDKTASA
+286 SDRVTSA
-293 FGTADSAVKGYTQ
+293 IGTADSSVKGFTNSTEQ
-306 STNESVK
+306 STTALNDNVDAVQELIDKLNQLQSV
-313 AMAGQIKT
+313 GQ
-321 VDELKDKVLELKS
+321 VDPYGDLEQTK
-334 SLEGKNPKDILDGN
+334 
-348 TEEHKILVELLGE
+348 ELLNDVAEGTSKELAELNLLIGSQKTSLNYQKNLLQLAKDRLAVAKEKGE
-361 ENAKLIEM
+361 VSALKEEIEVRETTIK
-369 QSATKK
+369 SIK
-375 QIGLDADRIKQLMEE
+375 DNIKQLEKE
-390 IALRKSKGEDTAEL
+390 NKEKIKAISHSKTLNKSQIQLTKDMTKSQISLAVFNKDL
-404 EKELKYLT
+404 EKMGLLEGLAAKASLG
-412 NLNRTLSAYQGSLN
+412 LGKGMLSIGVT
-426 KEINTKVNLKKVTKD
+426 TKV
-441 LDNQQKTL
+441 
-449 YKSMTA
+449 
-455 AQMGAS
+455 
-461 VYNKT
+461 
-466 LTNMNFIEKAAAT
+466 AT
-479 VTGLLGKAFIG
+479 V
-490 LGASAKAATAA
+490 A
-501 MKGVKAALISTGVG
+501 MKGFKAALMATGIG

-748 QLNDINKKRGTI
+748 QLNDINKNQGTI

-771 IKQKYYDLGLKVD
+771 IKQKYHDLGLKVD

-842 IWDIIMGRDVRPDTL
+842 IWDIIMGRDVRPETL

-885 LGDIANVWDIVANDT
+885 LGDIANVWDIVANDP
-900 NVDDD
+900 NVDND

-948 EHKTNMIQN
+948 EHKTTMIQT

-1063 SSLGGGSTTFQLPN
+1063 SSLGGGSSTFQLPN

>member
-14 DVQVEGTDS
+14 DVQVEGVDS

-40 LSTNSTEYKELLELL
+40 LSTNSAEYKELLELL

-156 EGTEEYNKTFSEMT
+156 EGTEEYNKTFSEMS

-182 LKFSSGDYGDV
+182 LKFSSGDYGDI
-193 LGNVNSVL
+193 LGNVNSVMD
-201 GDFSKGLLS
+201 DFTKGLLS

-217 FGDSSEGIQTAVKAL
+217 FGDSSEGIQMAVKAL
-232 GVLMVVVQGLS
+232 GVLMVVVQGLA
-243 IIDQLKDKFKGLA
+243 IIDQLKDKFKGLI
-256 DGIKALKKDSEGSAG
+256 DGIKALKKESEGSAG

-277 QGMDNVGGA
+277 QGMQNVEGA

-334 SLEGKNPKDILDGN
+334 SLEGKNSADILNGN

-369 QSATKK
+369 QVLTKK
-375 QIGLDADRIKQLMEE
+375 LMASDADRIKQLREE

-404 EKELKYLT
+404 ENELQHLT
-412 NLNRTLSAYQGSLN
+412 KINRIASAYNGSLI

-441 LDNQQKTL
+441 LDNQQKML
-449 YKSMTA
+449 YKSMTT

-490 LGASAKAATAA
+490 LGASAKSATAA

-522 ELVNLLFKGIGAL
+522 ELVNLLFKGVGKLTDLVSGA
-535 KNLIPGINNAK
+535 KKAK
-546 NAAEELKSAN
+546 KAAEELKSAN
-556 DALNTSFEQQN
+556 DALNKSFDSQN
-567 DAMDFTIR
+567 ELMDFNIR

-610 AYQKY
+610 AYQDYIK
-615 LELTERQKKKDRWKD
+615 LSEKDKTKKKYEE
-630 TVDEAKKLEDTLRN
+630 TVEEAKRLEETLQN
-644 LNKALLALSNDKT
+644 LNKALLKLNSDKT

-666 AADEEKKKAEEEA
+666 KKEEDKKKAEEEA

-691 KDIQGIIDK
+691 KDIQGIINK

-748 QLNDINKKRGTI
+748 QLNDINKKQGTI

-842 IWDIIMGRDVRPDTL
+842 IWEIIMGRDVRPETL
-857 KNKLKV
+857 KNKLKA

-885 LGDIANVWDIVANDT
+885 FGEIANVWDIVANDP
-900 NVDDD
+900 NVDND

-948 EHKTNMIQN
+948 EHKTTMIQT

-992 VAKQSFKKAQNLRI
+992 IAKQSFKKAQNLRI

-1032 GAILGA
+1032 GQILGA
-1038 AQAAAATA
+1038 ATAAAATA

-1063 SSLGGGSTTFQLPN
+1063 SSLGGGSSTFQLPN

>member
-14 DVQVEGTDS
+14 DVQVEGVDS

-40 LSTNSTEYKELLELL
+40 LSTNSAEYKELLELL

-145 RELRTQIAGLK
+145 RELRTQISGLK
-156 EGTEEYNKTFSEMT
+156 EGTDEYNKTLSEMS

-182 LKFSSGDYGDV
+182 LKFSSGDYGDI
-193 LGNVNSVL
+193 LGNINSVM

-243 IIDQLKDKFKGLA
+243 IIDQLKDKFKGLV
-256 DGIKALKKDSEGSAG
+256 DGIKALKKESEGSAG

-277 QGMDNVGGA
+277 QGMQNVEGA
-286 IDKTASA
+286 SDRVTSA
-293 FGTADSAVKGYTQ
+293 IGTADSSVKGFTNSTEQ
-306 STNESVK
+306 STTALNDNVDAVQELIDKLNQLQSV
-313 AMAGQIKT
+313 GQ
-321 VDELKDKVLELKS
+321 VDPFGELEQTK
-334 SLEGKNPKDILDGN
+334 
-348 TEEHKILVELLGE
+348 ELLNDVTEGTSKELAELNLLIGSQKTNLNYQKNLLQLAKDRLAVAKEKGE
-361 ENAKLIEM
+361 VSALKEEIEVRETTIK
-369 QSATKK
+369 SIK
-375 QIGLDADRIKQLMEE
+375 DNIKQLEKENKEKIKAISHSKTLKNSQVQLTKDMT
-390 IALRKSKGEDTAEL
+390 KSQISLAVFNKDL
-404 EKELKYLT
+404 EKMGLLEGIAAKASLGLGKGM
-412 NLNRTLSAYQGSLN
+412 LSIGVT
-426 KEINTKVNLKKVTKD
+426 TKV
-441 LDNQQKTL
+441 
-449 YKSMTA
+449 
-455 AQMGAS
+455 
-461 VYNKT
+461 
-466 LTNMNFIEKAAAT
+466 AT
-479 VTGLLGKAFIG
+479 V
-490 LGASAKAATAA
+490 A
-501 MKGVKAALISTGVG
+501 MKGFKAALMATGIG

-522 ELVNLLFKGIGAL
+522 ELVNLLFKGVGKLADLVSGA
-535 KNLIPGINNAK
+535 KKAK
-546 NAAEELKSAN
+546 NAAEELKLAN
-556 DALNTSFEQQN
+556 DALNKSFEQQN

-575 KMEALGYSY
+575 KMEVLGYSY
-584 EEIFKAKKRMLE
+584 EEIFKAKKRLLE

-601 VRATMATSK
+601 VRSTMATSK
-610 AYQKY
+610 AYQEYIK
-615 LELTERQKKKDRWKD
+615 LSEKDKTKKKYEE
-630 TVDEAKKLEDTLRN
+630 TVEEAKRLEDTLRN
-644 LNKALLALSNDKT
+644 LNKQLLKLNSDKT

-748 QLNDINKKRGTI
+748 QLNDINKQRGTI

-771 IKQKYYDLGLKVD
+771 IKQKYHDLGLKVD

-842 IWDIIMGRDVRPDTL
+842 LWEIIMGRDVRPDTL

-885 LGDIANVWDIVANDT
+885 LGDIANVWDIVANDP

-1038 AQAAAATA
+1038 ATAAAATA

-1063 SSLGGGSTTFQLPN
+1063 SSLGGGSTSFQLPN

>member
-14 DVQVEGTDS
+14 DVQVEGVDS

-40 LSTNSTEYKELLELL
+40 LSTNSAEYKELLELL

-201 GDFSKGLLS
+201 GDFTKGLLS

-232 GVLMVVVQGLS
+232 GVLMVVVQGLA
-243 IIDQLKDKFKGLA
+243 IIDQLKDKFKGLV
-256 DGIKALKKDSEGSAG
+256 DGIKALKKESEGSAG

-313 AMAGQIKT
+313 SMVGQIKT

-334 SLEGKNPKDILDGN
+334 SLEGKNPKDILNGN

-369 QSATKK
+369 QAATKK
-375 QIGLDADRIKQLMEE
+375 QIGLQTDKIKLLMEE

-404 EKELKYLT
+404 EKELQFLT
-412 NLNRTLSAYQGSLN
+412 TINSKLSAYQGSLN
-426 KEINTKVNLKKVTKD
+426 KEISTKVNLKKVTKD

-449 YKSMTA
+449 YKSMTT

-522 ELVNLLFKGIGAL
+522 ELVNLLFKGVGKLADLVSGA
-535 KNLIPGINNAK
+535 KKAK
-546 NAAEELKSAN
+546 NAAEELKIAN
-556 DALNTSFEQQN
+556 DALNKSFEQQN

-575 KMEALGYSY
+575 KMEVLGYSY
-584 EEIFKAKKRMLE
+584 EEIFKAKKRLLE

-601 VRATMATSK
+601 VRSSK
-610 AYQKY
+610 AYQDYIK
-615 LELTERQKKKDRWKD
+615 LSEKDKTKKKYEE
-630 TVDEAKKLEDTLRN
+630 TVEEAKRLEDTLRN
-644 LNKALLALSNDKT
+644 LNKQLLKLNSDKT

-748 QLNDINKKRGTI
+748 QLNDINKQRGTI

-771 IKQKYYDLGLKVD
+771 IKQKYHDLGLKVD

-842 IWDIIMGRDVRPDTL
+842 IWEIIMGRDVRPDTL

-885 LGDIANVWDIVANDT
+885 LGDIANVWDIVANDP

-948 EHKTNMIQN
+948 EHKTTMIQT

>member
-14 DVQVEGTDS
+14 DVKVEGVES

-105 LAKKYREINT
+105 LAKKYKEINT

-145 RELRTQIAGLK
+145 AELRKQISGLK
-156 EGTEEYNKTFSEMT
+156 EGTDEYNKALSEMS

-182 LKFSSGDYGDV
+182 LKFSSGDYGDI
-193 LGNVNSVL
+193 LGNVNSVM

-243 IIDQLKDKFKGLA
+243 IIDQLKDKIKGLV
-256 DGIKALKKDSEGSAG
+256 DGFKAFKKESEGTSG

-277 QGMDNVGGA
+277 QGMQNVEGA
-286 IDKTASA
+286 SDRVTSA
-293 FGTADSAVKGYTQ
+293 IGTADSSVKGFTNSTEQNTTALNDNVDAVQELIDKLNQLQ
-306 STNESVK
+306 SV
-313 AMAGQIKT
+313 GQVDPFGDLEQTKEMLDEVAEGTSKELAQLNLLIGSQKT
-321 VDELKDKVLELKS
+321 TLNFQENLLQLAKDRLAV
-334 SLEGKNPKDILDGN
+334 
-348 TEEHKILVELLGE
+348 
-361 ENAKLIEM
+361 A
-369 QSATKK
+369 KK
-375 QIGLDADRIKQLMEE
+375 QGGEVSALEEEVKMRETTVESIKKNIKQLENE
-390 IALRKSKGEDTAEL
+390 
-404 EKELKYLT
+404 
-412 NLNRTLSAYQGSLN
+412 N
-426 KEINTKVNLKKVTKD
+426 KAKIKAISN
-441 LDNQQKTL
+441 
-449 YKSMTA
+449 
-455 AQMGAS
+455 
-461 VYNKT
+461 NKT
-466 LTNMNFIEKAAAT
+466 LNKSQIQLTKNMDKTQMSVAVFNKNLEKMGLFEGIAAKASLGLGKGMLSMGVSTKVAT
-479 VTGLLGKAFIG
+479 V
-490 LGASAKAATAA
+490 A
-501 MKGVKAALISTGVG
+501 MKGFKAALMATGIG

-522 ELVNLLFKGIGAL
+522 ELVNLLFKGVGKLADWVTGVN
-535 KNLIPGINNAK
+535 KAK
-546 NAAEELKSAN
+546 NAAEDLKSAQ
-556 DALNTSFEQQN
+556 DALNTSFDNQN
-567 DAMDFTIR
+567 DLMDFNIR
-575 KMEALGYSY
+575 KMQALGYSY
-584 EEIFKAKKRMLE
+584 EDIYEAKKNLLKS
-596 AQIAE
+596 QIEE
-601 VRATMATSK
+601 VRNLMATSE
-610 AYQKY
+610 AYQTY
-615 LELTERQKKKDRWKD
+615 LTLSEKDKTKKKYQE
-630 TVDEAKKLEDTLRN
+630 TVEQAKKLEETLKN
-644 LNKALLALSNDKT
+644 LNKALLKLNSDKT
-657 IHDLEEQQK
+657 IHDLEEQRK
-666 AADEEKKKAEEEA
+666 AADEEKKKADDEA
-679 NERSRQYAENKK
+679 NERSRKYAENRKK
-691 KDIQGIIDK
+691 EIQDIIDK
-700 IKELEGIIKE
+700 IKELEGTIKE
-710 ADNLLKTLNEKD
+710 ADNLLKSLNEKD

-729 KAEYDQR
+729 KAEYDKR
-736 LEIIKK
+736 LEIVKK
-742 AYDAEM
+742 AYDAEI
-748 QLNDINKKRGTI
+748 QLADIQKKQGELS
-760 DEEEY
+760 EEEY
-765 QRRILE
+765 QQRLLD

-830 DELEKIQPKIFS
+830 DDLEKIQPKIFS
-842 IWDIIMGRDVRPDTL
+842 IWEIIMGRDVRPDTL

-863 LTDTYNTQMDE
+863 LTDTYNKQMDE

-885 LGDIANVWDIVANDT
+885 LGDIANVWDIVANDP

-948 EHKTNMIQN
+948 EHKANMIQN

-992 VAKQSFKKAQNLRI
+992 IAKQSFKKAQSLRI

-1038 AQAAAATA
+1038 ATAAAATA

-1056 AQKFDGG
+1056 AQKFEGS
-1063 SSLGGGSTTFQLPN
+1063 SSLGGGSSTFQLPN

>member
-14 DVQVEGTDS
+14 DVQVEGVDS

-40 LSTNSTEYKELLELL
+40 LSTNSAEYKELLELL

-156 EGTEEYNKTFSEMT
+156 EGTDEYNKTLSEMS

-182 LKFSSGDYGDV
+182 LKFSSGDYGDI
-193 LGNVNSVL
+193 LGNINSVM

-217 FGDSSEGIQTAVKAL
+217 FGDSSEGIQAAVKAL
-232 GVLMVVVQGLS
+232 GVLMVVVQGLT
-243 IIDQLKDKFKGLA
+243 IIDQLKDKFKGLV
-256 DGIKALKKDSEGSAG
+256 DGFKALKKESEGSAG

-277 QGMDNVGGA
+277 QGMQNVEGA
-286 IDKTASA
+286 SDRVTSA
-293 FGTADSAVKGYTQ
+293 IGTADSSVKGFTNSTEQ
-306 STNESVK
+306 STTALNDNVDAVQELIDKLNQLQSV
-313 AMAGQIKT
+313 GQ
-321 VDELKDKVLELKS
+321 VDPYGDLEQTK
-334 SLEGKNPKDILDGN
+334 
-348 TEEHKILVELLGE
+348 ELLNDVAEGTSKELAELNLLIGSQKTSLNYQKNLLQLAKDRLAVAKEKGE
-361 ENAKLIEM
+361 VSALKEEIEVRETTIK
-369 QSATKK
+369 SIK
-375 QIGLDADRIKQLMEE
+375 DNIKQLEKE
-390 IALRKSKGEDTAEL
+390 NKEKIKAISHSKTLNKSQIQLTKDMTKSQISLAVFNKDL
-404 EKELKYLT
+404 EKMGLLEGLAAKASLG
-412 NLNRTLSAYQGSLN
+412 LGKGMLSIGVT
-426 KEINTKVNLKKVTKD
+426 TKV
-441 LDNQQKTL
+441 
-449 YKSMTA
+449 
-455 AQMGAS
+455 
-461 VYNKT
+461 
-466 LTNMNFIEKAAAT
+466 AT
-479 VTGLLGKAFIG
+479 V
-490 LGASAKAATAA
+490 A
-501 MKGVKAALISTGVG
+501 MKGFKAALMATGIG

-748 QLNDINKKRGTI
+748 QLNDINKNQGTI

-771 IKQKYYDLGLKVD
+771 IKQKYHDLGLKVD

-842 IWDIIMGRDVRPDTL
+842 IWDIIMGRDVRPETL

-885 LGDIANVWDIVANDT
+885 LGDIANVWDIVANDP
-900 NVDDD
+900 NVDND

-948 EHKTNMIQN
+948 EHKTTMIQT

-1006 AEATISTLNGAI
+1006 AEATISTLNGAK

-1063 SSLGGGSTTFQLPN
+1063 SSLGGGSSTFQLPN

>member
-14 DVQVEGTDS
+14 DVQVEGVDS

-40 LSTNSTEYKELLELL
+40 LSTNSAEYKELLELL

-145 RELRTQIAGLK
+145 RELRTQISGLK
-156 EGTEEYNKTFSEMT
+156 EGTDEYNKTLSEMS

-182 LKFSSGDYGDV
+182 LKFSSGDYGDI
-193 LGNVNSVL
+193 LGNINSVM

-232 GVLMVVVQGLS
+232 GVLMVVVQGLA
-243 IIDQLKDKFKGLA
+243 IIDQLKDKFKGLV
-256 DGIKALKKDSEGSAG
+256 DGIKALKKESEGSAG

-313 AMAGQIKT
+313 SMVGQIKT

-334 SLEGKNPKDILDGN
+334 SLEGKNPKDILEGN

-375 QIGLDADRIKQLMEE
+375 QIALDADKIKLLMEE

-404 EKELKYLT
+404 EKNLKYLT
-412 NLNRTLSAYQGSLN
+412 NINSKLSAYQGSLN
-426 KEINTKVNLKKVTKD
+426 KEINTKVNLKKVTKE

-449 YKSMTA
+449 YKSMTT

-522 ELVNLLFKGIGAL
+522 ELVNLLFKGVGKLADLVSGA
-535 KNLIPGINNAK
+535 KKAK
-546 NAAEELKSAN
+546 NAAEELKIAN
-556 DALNTSFEQQN
+556 DALNKSFEQQN

-575 KMEALGYSY
+575 KMEVLGYSY
-584 EEIFKAKKRMLE
+584 EEIFKAKKRLLE

-601 VRATMATSK
+601 VRSSK
-610 AYQKY
+610 AYQDYIK
-615 LELTERQKKKDRWKD
+615 LSEKDKTKKKYEE
-630 TVDEAKKLEDTLRN
+630 TVEEAKRLEDTLRN
-644 LNKALLALSNDKT
+644 LNKQLLKLNSDKT

-748 QLNDINKKRGTI
+748 QLNDINKQRGTI

-771 IKQKYYDLGLKVD
+771 IKQKYHDLGLKVD

-842 IWDIIMGRDVRPDTL
+842 IWEIIMGRDVRPDTL

-885 LGDIANVWDIVANDT
+885 LGDIANVWDIVANDP
-900 NVDDD
+900 NVDND

-1038 AQAAAATA
+1038 ATAAAATA

-1063 SSLGGGSTTFQLPN
+1063 SSLGGGSTSFQLPN

>member
-14 DVQVEGTDS
+14 DVQVEGVDS

-40 LSTNSTEYKELLELL
+40 LSTNSAEYKELLELL

-156 EGTEEYNKTFSEMT
+156 EGTDEYNKTLSEMS

-182 LKFSSGDYGDV
+182 LKFSSGDYGDI
-193 LGNVNSVL
+193 LGNINSVM

-217 FGDSSEGIQTAVKAL
+217 FGDSSEGIQAAVKAL
-232 GVLMVVVQGLS
+232 GVLMVVVQGLE
-243 IIDQLKDKFKGLA
+243 IIDQLKDKFKGLV
-256 DGIKALKKDSEGSAG
+256 DGFKALKKESEGSAG

-277 QGMDNVGGA
+277 QGMQNVEGA
-286 IDKTASA
+286 SDRVTSA
-293 FGTADSAVKGYTQ
+293 IGTADSSVKGFTNSTEQ
-306 STNESVK
+306 STTALNDNVDAVQELIDKLNQLQSV
-313 AMAGQIKT
+313 GQ
-321 VDELKDKVLELKS
+321 VDPYGDLEQTK
-334 SLEGKNPKDILDGN
+334 
-348 TEEHKILVELLGE
+348 ELLNDVAEGTSKELAELNLLIGSQKTSLNYQKNLLQLAKDRLAVAKEKGE
-361 ENAKLIEM
+361 VSALKEEIEVRETTIK
-369 QSATKK
+369 SIK
-375 QIGLDADRIKQLMEE
+375 DNIKQLEKE
-390 IALRKSKGEDTAEL
+390 NKEKIKAISHSKTLNKSQIQLTKDMTKSQISLAVFNKDL
-404 EKELKYLT
+404 EKMGLLEGLAAKASLG
-412 NLNRTLSAYQGSLN
+412 LGKGMLSIGVT
-426 KEINTKVNLKKVTKD
+426 TKV
-441 LDNQQKTL
+441 
-449 YKSMTA
+449 
-455 AQMGAS
+455 
-461 VYNKT
+461 
-466 LTNMNFIEKAAAT
+466 AT
-479 VTGLLGKAFIG
+479 V
-490 LGASAKAATAA
+490 A
-501 MKGVKAALISTGVG
+501 MKGFKAALMATGIG

-657 IHDLEEQQK
+657 IQDKKEQQK

-748 QLNDINKKRGTI
+748 QLNDINKNQGTI

-771 IKQKYYDLGLKVD
+771 IKQKYHDLGLKVD

-842 IWDIIMGRDVRPDTL
+842 IWEIIMGRDVRPETL

-885 LGDIANVWDIVANDT
+885 LGDIANVWDIVANDP
-900 NVDDD
+900 NVDND

-948 EHKTNMIQN
+948 EHKTTMIQT

-1063 SSLGGGSTTFQLPN
+1063 SSLGGGSSTFQLPN

>member
-14 DVQVEGTDS
+14 DVQVEGVDS

-140 ASARI
+140 ASVRI
-145 RELRTQIAGLK
+145 RELRTQISGLK
-156 EGTEEYNKTFSEMT
+156 EGTEEYNKALSEMS

-182 LKFSSGDYGDV
+182 LKFSSGDYGDI
-193 LGNVNSVL
+193 LGNINSVM

-232 GVLMVVVQGLS
+232 GVLMVVVEGLS

-256 DGIKALKKDSEGSAG
+256 DGIKALKKESEGSAG

-277 QGMDNVGGA
+277 QGMQNVEGA
-286 IDKTASA
+286 SDRVTSA
-293 FGTADSAVKGYTQ
+293 IGTADSSVKGFTNSTEQ
-306 STNESVK
+306 STTALNDNVDAVQELIDKLNQLQSV
-313 AMAGQIKT
+313 GQ
-321 VDELKDKVLELKS
+321 VDPYGDLEQTK
-334 SLEGKNPKDILDGN
+334 
-348 TEEHKILVELLGE
+348 ELLNDVAEGTSKELAELNLLIGSQKTSLNYQENLLQLAKDRLAVAKEKGE
-361 ENAKLIEM
+361 VSALKEEIEVRETTIK
-369 QSATKK
+369 SIK
-375 QIGLDADRIKQLMEE
+375 DNIKQLEKENKEKIKAISHSKTLKNSQVQLTKDMT
-390 IALRKSKGEDTAEL
+390 KSQISLAVFNKDL
-404 EKELKYLT
+404 EKMGLLEGIAAKASLGLGKGM
-412 NLNRTLSAYQGSLN
+412 LSIGVT
-426 KEINTKVNLKKVTKD
+426 TKV
-441 LDNQQKTL
+441 
-449 YKSMTA
+449 
-455 AQMGAS
+455 
-461 VYNKT
+461 
-466 LTNMNFIEKAAAT
+466 AT
-479 VTGLLGKAFIG
+479 V
-490 LGASAKAATAA
+490 A
-501 MKGVKAALISTGVG
+501 MKGFKAALMATGIG

-522 ELVNLLFKGIGAL
+522 ELVNLLFKGVGKLADWVSGAN
-535 KNLIPGINNAK
+535 KAK
-546 NAAEELKSAN
+546 KAADDLKSAN
-556 DALNTSFEQQN
+556 DALNKSFDSQN
-567 DAMDFTIR
+567 ELMDFNIR

-584 EEIFKAKKRMLE
+584 EEIFKAKKRLLE

-601 VRATMATSK
+601 VRSTMATSK
-610 AYQKY
+610 AYQDYIK
-615 LELTERQKKKDRWKD
+615 LSEKDKTKKKYEE
-630 TVDEAKKLEDTLRN
+630 TVEEAKRLEETLQN
-644 LNKALLALSNDKT
+644 LNKALLKLNSDKT

-748 QLNDINKKRGTI
+748 QLNDINKQRGTI

-771 IKQKYYDLGLKVD
+771 IKQKYHDLGLKVD

-842 IWDIIMGRDVRPDTL
+842 IWEIIMGRDVRPDTL

-863 LTDTYNTQMDE
+863 LTDTYNKQMDE

-885 LGDIANVWDIVANDT
+885 FGEIANVWDIVANDP

-1038 AQAAAATA
+1038 ATAAAATA